1 MRPISEGPEIPERVP
16 PALLRAWATKL
27 RQLQAAHDRAVARA
41 QAAQRRAALL
51 IRQRALYHAELSRV
65 NAQIT
70 ATQETVTRKKTEVA
84 TLSAQVDEHRTARDA
99 ATARLLGTDRLSG
112 TVATTHPLLLF
123 PVRVET
129 RFAARR
135 TGPGTDL
142 LLRVYPDDIH
152 LDSHEPALTEEE
164 ERGGKEFWTHVA
176 AAPAGTD
183 RQEHIRQ
190 GWQRLT
196 EQFGTTRAAWIAHV
210 LDPAESRAGTR
221 RNDSWTRAPHTQVL
235 PDRWVAVG
243 YRNDAARVT
252 AWGKAI
258 PETVAVGPDPRGIGP
273 VGSNSL
279 PPVDEGMKW
288 ITDFDTAESIGMGLR
303 IPVTEGDARAGFD
316 RIVVLGLKA
325 SWDASTTADR
335 LVRLFDAHHYTG
347 SLALVDQQMPTNN
360 TAEASAGYRSTGRD
374 VADSMGVELGSLL
387 LHPGS
392 DGELLAQALGLPTSV
407 FAHIRGADGSEQR
420 WSSLM
425 QAALLALCDSPL
437 LRQLFG
443 AAGADVLRDHFTK
456 YVRARG
462 PLPVLR
468 VDSQPYGLLPVA
480 ALDRWISTTD
490 QDQDKAF
497 ATWWR
502 TQRLTRRRQLS
513 QALQTTVES
522 NSVVLLAQEANAF
535 RYTLREFPEAS
546 MQQPPV
552 PQRLLT
558 EALRTLLLT
567 SALSTPHEPAWDEV
581 TALPEPVRQQLLAEV
596 MDLLTYR
603 LDAWGTSLAT
613 RRLAVM
619 RQAAPSGIRLGA
631 YGWVEQ
637 VRRAASLQPV
647 PALPAGVSAPLSRSE
662 QNKGFVHAPSL
673 GHAAAAAVLR
683 SGYLSQESNRA
694 PGASPF
700 AVDLSSERVHRAK
713 WLLDGVRQGQ
723 SLTVLL
729 GYRFERHLHERGL
742 DRYIQRFRALTSF
755 TGTDRFA
762 DIRDTLTRAEWLAHE
777 VTLLTAQRDQALR
790 RAEDARGLKAE
801 RERRADTYRAELG
814 TIATL
819 AQQAQAAQAQ
829 VAQAAQVLAQQQAA
843 KPQGKVI
850 QPTVRRYAVQL
861 LEARD
866 LDEWDNRVEQLTQA
880 HTTAQAQAAAAQ
892 QAASARDGS
901 RLLAER
907 AQAKLLNAADPDS
920 IPAAQQMAVGQETLA
935 AELDRQV
942 LAKEGGQRGKAMSD
956 LLAARA
962 ALTTRLA
969 AQWNEVLK
977 SLPAAAVVDGL
988 ALHRRWTAS
997 QQRQAPQSPWDVT
1010 TIPFGNATLG
1020 FPPPGSP
1027 DFTALVE
1034 ALKAL
1039 DDLVDS
1045 VGDSVVA
1052 ESVYQLVQGN
1062 PLRSGATLD
1071 AIAAG
1076 EVPPPELDVI
1086 RTPRSGIGLTHRL
1099 CTLFSATDGTAPA
1112 GWPTPTLSARAQA
1125 EPILNAW
1132 TATLLPNPA
1141 QVRCKADYVNQQDGQ
1156 VYQTVESSFTSLGLA
1171 PLDAVYLTENNTRA
1185 QQAEL
1190 EQRWRF
1196 VLQQARP
1203 ATVPPDALIQLQFGR
1218 DNGWGAEIVSVSE
1231 WCEVA
1236 TTVRRLLSNARSL
1249 DGRDLSLPESP
1260 ADSGLNHE
1268 EFAGRTIRALQALAD
1283 ARARLN
1289 GLLPPPSSD
1298 DLTANL
1304 DEVRRA
1310 LFGLANYGIPSAVPM
1325 DIGGTGPEARSLLLT
1340 QARSVVLE
1348 AQRRLDRIAE
1358 SDQGFVRASAT
1369 PEEGRDHDMARL
1381 RIIFGQDFLALPRV
1395 TAANAAQL
1403 NETFAAGLSLQGQDP
1418 MAAVTWFQRA
1428 AYVRPGATRLNEAML
1443 YAETV
1448 GSAALRLHVG
1458 QLPFQAQDRWVALPQ
1473 APDKPFARGRLS
1485 LVAQMASAQPL
1496 RFDQAF
1502 CGLLIDEWVETVPSH
1517 IETTGLAFHYDQ
1529 PNNAP
1534 PQALLLAVPAD
1545 RRTTWDLNS
1554 LEAVLHETMDLARLR
1569 AVAPDSG
1576 EELIWVEDQLP
1587 EGATPLGDG
1596 EGWTWVRAKPEPLS
1610 GTRAHQ
1616 SVFAAGIHQHF
1627 FQGAKAAMFVSAG
1640 DRLFAHVYLDPAR
1653 MPKQVMLQWHA
1664 GNWDHRVYWGENL
1677 IPWGTD
1683 NTVSRQYMG
1692 PLPPPGRWV
1701 RLEVPAETVG
1711 LEGRIVE
1718 GMAFTLFDGMA
1729 TWDRSGKRAL
1739 QPVGSGEQDPSA
1751 PALFFT
1757 GGTLDFT
1764 SVIDPAIG
1772 A

>member
-1 MRPISEGPEIPERVP
+1 MRPITEGSDIPERVP
-16 PALLRAWATKL
+16 PAVLRAWAAKL

-41 QAAQRRAALL
+41 QAAQRRAAML
-51 IRQRALYHAELSRV
+51 IRQRALFQAELARV

-70 ATQETVTRKKTEVA
+70 ATQEVVTRKRAEVA
-84 TLSAQVDEHRTARDA
+84 ALSAQVDEHRTARDA

-135 TGPGTDL
+135 AGPGTDL

-152 LDSHEPALTEEE
+152 LDSHEPALTEDE
-164 ERGGKEFWTHVA
+164 ERRGKEFWAHVA
-176 AAPAGTD
+176 AAPAGTG
-183 RQEHIRQ
+183 RQEQIRQ

-196 EQFGTTRAAWIAHV
+196 ELFGTTRAAWIAHA
-210 LDPAESRAGTR
+210 LDPAQAGTVAR
-221 RNDSWTRAPHTQVL
+221 RNDSWTRAPRTQVL
-235 PDRWVAVG
+235 PDRWVAIG
-243 YRNDAARVT
+243 YRSDTARVT
-252 AWGKAI
+252 AWGNPI
-258 PETVAVGPDPRGIGP
+258 PETVAVGPDP
-273 VGSNSL
+273 GSTAPLGNNGL

-288 ITDFDTAESIGMGLR
+288 ITDFETAESRGMGLR
-303 IPVTEGDARAGFD
+303 IPITEEDAKAGFD

-325 SWDASTTADR
+325 SWDAPTTAGR
-335 LVRLFDAHHYTG
+335 LVELFNAHHYTG
-347 SLALVDQQMPTNN
+347 SLALVEQQAPTNN
-360 TAEASAGYRSTGRD
+360 TADTSAGYRSTTRD
-374 VADSMGVELGSLL
+374 AADSMGVELGAPLIR
-387 LHPGS
+387 PES
-392 DGELLAQALGLPTSV
+392 DGDLLAQALGLPASV
-407 FAHIRGADGSEQR
+407 FAHIRGADGAEQR
-420 WSSLM
+420 RAALM
-425 QAALLALCDSPL
+425 QSALLAICDSPL
-437 LRQLFG
+437 LRQLLG
-443 AAGADVLRDHFTK
+443 ADGADVLRDHFTK

-468 VDSQPYGLLPVA
+468 VDNQPYGLLPVA

-490 QDQDKAF
+490 QDPDNAL
-497 ATWWR
+497 ATWWHG
-502 TQRLTRRRQLS
+502 QRLTRRRLVP

-522 NSVVLLAQEANAF
+522 NPVVLLAQEGNAC
-535 RYTLREFPEAS
+535 RYTLREFPEVS
-546 MQQPPV
+546 TGQPPV

-558 EALRTLLLT
+558 EAFRTLLLT
-567 SALSTPHEPAWDEV
+567 RALSTPHEPAWDEL
-581 TALPEPVRQQLLAEV
+581 TTLPEPVRQQLLAEV
-596 MDLLTYR
+596 MDLVTYR
-603 LDAWGTSLAT
+603 IDAWGTSLAT

-619 RQAAPSGIRLGA
+619 RQAASTGIRLGA

-637 VRRAASLQPV
+637 VRRAAPLQPI
-647 PALPAGVSAPLSRSE
+647 PALPAGVTAPVSRSA

-683 SGYLSQESNRA
+683 SGYLSQEPNRA
-694 PGASPF
+694 SGTSPF

-723 SLTVLL
+723 SLSALL
-729 GYRFERHLHERGL
+729 GYRFERLLHDRGL

-762 DIRDTLTRAEWLAHE
+762 DIRDTLTRAERLAKE

-801 RERRADTYRAELG
+801 RERREQTYRAALG

-819 AQQAQAAQAQ
+819 AQQAQTAQTQ
-829 VAQAAQVLAQQQAA
+829 VTQAAQVLSQQQAA

-850 QPTVRRYAVQL
+850 QPSARRYAVQL

-866 LDEWDNRVEQLTQA
+866 LDDWDNRVDQLTQA
-880 HTTAQAQAAAAQ
+880 HATALVQAAAAQ
-892 QAASARDGS
+892 QIVNAQEGS
-901 RLLAER
+901 RLLAEQG
-907 AQAKLLNAADPDS
+907 QAKLLNAADPDS
-920 IPAAQQMAVGQETLA
+920 IPAAQQMAARQETFA

-942 LAKEGGQRGKAMSD
+942 LAKEGGQRGKAMAD
-956 LLAARA
+956 LIAARA

-969 AQWNEVLK
+969 AQWNEALK

-988 ALHRRWTAS
+988 ALHRRWAAS
-997 QQRQAPQSPWDVT
+997 QQRQAPQTPWDVT

-1020 FPPPGSP
+1020 FPPPGSA
-1027 DFTALVE
+1027 DFMALVE
-1034 ALKAL
+1034 VLKAL
-1039 DDLVDS
+1039 EDLVDS

-1052 ESVYQLVQGN
+1052 ESLYQLVQGN

-1076 EVPPPELDVI
+1076 EVPPPDLDVI

-1099 CTLFSATDGTAPA
+1099 CTLFPATDSSAPA
-1112 GWPTPTLSARAQA
+1112 SWPTTTPSARAQA

-1132 TATLLPNPA
+1132 VATLLPNPA
-1141 QVRCKADYVNQQDGQ
+1141 QVRCKAEYVNQQDGQ
-1156 VYQTVESSFTSLGLA
+1156 VYQTVESTLTSLGLA
-1171 PLDAVYLTENNTRA
+1171 PLDAVYLAEGSTRA

-1196 VLQQARP
+1196 VLQQTRP
-1203 ATVPPDALIQLQFGR
+1203 AMVPAEAIIRLAFSR
-1218 DNGWGAEIVSVSE
+1218 DNSWAAEIVSVIE

-1268 EFAGRTIRALQALAD
+1268 EFAGRATRALQALTD
-1283 ARARLN
+1283 ARSRLN
-1289 GLLPPPSSD
+1289 GLLPAPSSD

-1310 LFGLANYGIPSAVPM
+1310 LFTLASFGIPSAVPM
-1325 DIGGTGPEARSLLLT
+1325 DIGGTGTEARSILLT

-1348 AQRRLDRIAE
+1348 AQRRLDRVTE
-1358 SDQGFVRASAT
+1358 SEQHFVRANAT
-1369 PEEGRDHDMARL
+1369 PEERRDHDLARF
-1381 RIIFGQDFLALPRV
+1381 RIIFGQDFLALPRM
-1395 TAANAAQL
+1395 TAVNAAQL
-1403 NETFAAGLSLQGQDP
+1403 NETFATSLSLQGQDP

-1428 AYVRPGATRLNEAML
+1428 AYVRPGATRLNEALL

-1448 GSAALRLHVG
+1448 GSAALRFHVG

-1473 APDKPFARGRLS
+1473 APDQPTPRGRLS
-1485 LVAQMASAQPL
+1485 LVAQMPSSQPL
-1496 RFDQAF
+1496 RFDQPFA
-1502 CGLLIDEWVETVPSH
+1502 GLLIDEWVETVPSPS
-1517 IETTGLAFHYDQ
+1517 ETTGLTFHYDQ
-1529 PNNAP
+1529 PNSAP
-1534 PQALLLAVPAD
+1534 PQALLLAVPSD
-1545 RRTTWDLNS
+1545 RRATWDLNS
-1554 LEAVLHETMDLARLR
+1554 LEAVLQETMDLARLR

-1576 EELIWVEDQLP
+1576 DEVIWVEDQLP
-1587 EGATPLGDG
+1587 EGAAPLGDG
-1596 EGWTWVRAKPEPLS
+1596 ETWTWIRMKPEPLS
-1610 GTRAHQ
+1610 GRRAHQ
-1616 SVFAAGIHQHF
+1616 SVIAAGMHQHF
-1627 FQGAKAAMFVSAG
+1627 FQGAKAPLFVNVG
-1640 DRLFAHVYLDPAR
+1640 DRLFAHIYLDPAR
-1653 MPKQVMLQWHA
+1653 MPRQVMLQWHD
-1664 GNWDHRVYWGENL
+1664 GSWEHRAYWGENL

-1701 RLEVPAETVG
+1701 RLEVPAATVG
-1711 LEGRIVE
+1711 LEGRIVG
-1718 GMAFTLFDGMA
+1718 GMAFTLFDGTA
-1729 TWDRSGKRAL
+1729 TWDRAGKRAL

-1751 PALFFT
+1751 PALAFT

>member
-1 MRPISEGPEIPERVP
+1 
-16 PALLRAWATKL
+16 
-27 RQLQAAHDRAVARA
+27 LQAAHDRAVARA

-51 IRQRALYHAELSRV
+51 IRQRALHQAELARV
-65 NAQIT
+65 NAQVT
-70 ATQETVTRKKTEVA
+70 ATEEAVARKKADVA
-84 TLSAQVDEHRTARDA
+84 ALSTQVDEHRSARDA

-112 TVATTHPLLLF
+112 TVVTTHPLLLF

-164 ERGGKEFWTHVA
+164 ERRGKEFWAHVA

-190 GWQRLT
+190 GWQGLT
-196 EQFGTTRAAWIAHV
+196 EHVGTTRAAWIVHM
-210 LDPAESRAGTR
+210 LDPVQPGTVSRR
-221 RNDSWTRAPHTQVL
+221 DDSWTRAPYTQVL
-235 PDRWVAVG
+235 PNRWVAIG
-243 YRNDAARVT
+243 YRSDAARIT

-258 PETVAVGPDPRGIGP
+258 PETVAVGPDPRGTGP
-273 VGSNSL
+273 VGSNGL

-303 IPVTEGDARAGFD
+303 IPVTEEDAQAGFD

-325 SWDASTTADR
+325 SWDAPTTTDQ
-335 LVRLFDAHHYTG
+335 LVRLLDAHHYTS
-347 SLALVDQQMPTNN
+347 SLALVEQQVPTNN

-374 VADSMGVELGSLL
+374 AAESMGVELGASLL
-387 LHPGS
+387 RPGS
-392 DGELLAQALGLPTSV
+392 DGELLVKALGLPTSV
-407 FAHIRGADGSEQR
+407 FAHVRGADGSEQR
-420 WSSLM
+420 RSSLM
-425 QAALLALCDSPL
+425 QSALLALCDSPL
-437 LRQLFG
+437 LRQLLG
-443 AAGADVLRDHFTK
+443 AAGADVVRDHFTK

-480 ALDRWISTTD
+480 ALDRWISATGED
-490 QDQDKAF
+490 QDRAL
-497 ATWWR
+497 AIWWR
-502 TQRLTRRRQLS
+502 GQRLTRRRQAS
-513 QALQTTVES
+513 QALQTTIES
-522 NSVVLLAQEANAF
+522 NPVVLLALEANAS
-535 RYTLREFPEAS
+535 RYTLREFPEVS
-546 MQQPPV
+546 TQQPPL
-552 PQRLLT
+552 PKRLLT
-558 EALRTLLLT
+558 EAFRSLLLT
-567 SALSTPHEPAWDEV
+567 RALSTPHEPAWDDL

-647 PALPAGVSAPLSRSE
+647 PALPAGVPAPLSRSE
-662 QNKGFVHAPSL
+662 RNKGFVHAPSL

-723 SLTVLL
+723 SLTALL

-755 TGTDRFA
+755 TSTDRFA
-762 DIRDTLTRAEWLAHE
+762 DIRDTLTRAERLAHE
-777 VTLLTAQRDQALR
+777 VTVLTAQRDQALR

-801 RERRADTYRAELG
+801 RERHVDTYRAELG

-819 AQQAQAAQAQ
+819 VQQAQAAQAQ
-829 VAQAAQVLAQQQAA
+829 VAQAVQVLAQQQAA

-866 LDEWDNRVEQLTQA
+866 LDEWDNRVEQMTQA
-880 HTTAQAQAAAAQ
+880 HTTALAHAAAAQ
-892 QAASARDGS
+892 QAVSARDGS

-942 LAKEGGQRGKAMSD
+942 LAKEGGQRGKATSD

-962 ALTTRLA
+962 SLTTRLA
-969 AQWNEVLK
+969 AQWNEALK
-977 SLPAAAVVDGL
+977 SLSAAAVVDGL
-988 ALHRRWTAS
+988 ALHRRWTSS
-997 QQRQAPQSPWDVT
+997 QQRQAPHSPWDVT

-1020 FPPPGSP
+1020 FPPLGSP
-1027 DFTALVE
+1027 DFTALLE

-1099 CTLFSATDGTAPA
+1099 CTLFPATDGTVPA
-1112 GWPTPTLSARAQA
+1112 GWPTTAPSARAQA

-1132 TATLLPNPA
+1132 VATLLPNPA

-1156 VYQTVESSFTSLGLA
+1156 VYHTVENALTSLGLA
-1171 PLDAVYLTENNTRA
+1171 PLDAVYLAEGSTRA

-1196 VLQQARP
+1196 VLQQTRP
-1203 ATVPPDALIQLQFGR
+1203 ATVPPDAIIRLQFGR
-1218 DNGWGAEIVSVSE
+1218 GNDWSAELISVSE

-1260 ADSGLNHE
+1260 ADSGLNHD
-1268 EFAGRTIRALQALAD
+1268 EFAGRTTRALQSLAD

-1348 AQRRLDRIAE
+1348 AQRRMNRVAE
-1358 SDQGFVRASAT
+1358 SEQNFVRANAT
-1369 PEEGRDHDMARL
+1369 PEERRDHDLARL

-1448 GSAALRLHVG
+1448 GSAALRFHVG

-1473 APDKPFARGRLS
+1473 APDKPFPRGRLS

-1496 RFDQAF
+1496 RFDQVF
-1502 CGLLIDEWVETVPSH
+1502 CGLLIDEWVETVPSPK
-1517 IETTGLAFHYDQ
+1517 ETTGLAFHYDQ

-1534 PQALLLAVPAD
+1534 PQALLLAVSAD
-1545 RRTTWDLNS
+1545 QRTTWDLNS
-1554 LEAVLHETMDLARLR
+1554 LEALMHETMDLARLR
-1569 AVAPDSG
+1569 AVPPDSG

-1596 EGWTWVRAKPEPLS
+1596 EGWTWVRTKPEPLS

-1627 FQGAKAAMFVSAG
+1627 FQGAKLAMFVSVG

-1653 MPKQVMLQWHA
+1653 MPRQVMLQWHA

-1757 GGTLDFT
+1757 GSTLDFT

>member
-1 MRPISEGPEIPERVP
+1 MRPIAEGPDIPERVP

-27 RQLQAAHDRAVARA
+27 RQLQSAHDRAVARA

-51 IRQRALYHAELSRV
+51 IRQRALHQAELARV

-70 ATQETVTRKKTEVA
+70 ATEETVARKKADVA
-84 TLSAQVDEHRTARDA
+84 VLSAQVDEHRSARDA

-112 TVATTHPLLLF
+112 TVAVTHPLLLF

-164 ERGGKEFWTHVA
+164 ERRGKEFWAHVTA
-176 AAPAGTD
+176 ASVGTD
-183 RQEHIRQ
+183 RQEHLRQ

-210 LDPAESRAGTR
+210 LDLAQAGTIAR
-221 RNDSWTRAPHTQVL
+221 RDDSWTRAPHTQVL
-235 PDRWVAVG
+235 PDRWVAIG
-243 YRNDAARVT
+243 YRSDAARVT

-258 PETVAVGPDPRGIGP
+258 PETVAVGPDPRGTGP
-273 VGSNSL
+273 VGSNGL

-303 IPVTEGDARAGFD
+303 IPVTEEDARAGFD

-325 SWDASTTADR
+325 SWDAPTTADR
-335 LVRLFDAHHYTG
+335 LVRLLDAHHYTG
-347 SLALVDQQMPTNN
+347 SLALVEQQVPTNN

-374 VADSMGVELGSLL
+374 VADSMGVELGASLL
-387 LHPGS
+387 RPGS

-407 FAHIRGADGSEQR
+407 FAHVRGADGSEQR
-420 WSSLM
+420 RSSLM
-425 QAALLALCDSPL
+425 QSALLALCDSPL
-437 LRQLFG
+437 LRQLLG

-480 ALDRWISTTD
+480 ALDRWISATG
-490 QDQDKAF
+490 QDQDRAL

-502 TQRLTRRRQLS
+502 AQRLIRRRQAS

-522 NSVVLLAQEANAF
+522 NPVVLLAQEANAS
-535 RYTLREFPEAS
+535 RYTLREFPEVS
-546 MQQPPV
+546 TQQPPL
-552 PQRLLT
+552 PKRLLT
-558 EALRTLLLT
+558 EAFRTLLLT
-567 SALSTPHEPAWDEV
+567 RALSTPHEPAWDEV

-637 VRRAASLQPV
+637 VRRVASLQPV
-647 PALPAGVSAPLSRSE
+647 PALPAGVPAPLSRSE

-723 SLTVLL
+723 SLTALL

-762 DIRDTLTRAEWLAHE
+762 GIRDTLTRAERLAHE

-814 TIATL
+814 TVATL
-819 AQQAQAAQAQ
+819 AQQAQAAQTQ

-880 HTTAQAQAAAAQ
+880 HTTALAQAAAAQ
-892 QAASARDGS
+892 QAVSARDGS

-907 AQAKLLNAADPDS
+907 AQAKMLNAADPDS

-956 LLAARA
+956 LLAART

-969 AQWNEVLK
+969 AQWNEALK
-977 SLPAAAVVDGL
+977 SLSAAAVVDGL

-1099 CTLFSATDGTAPA
+1099 CTLFPATDGTAPA
-1112 GWPTPTLSARAQA
+1112 GWPTTAPSARAQA

-1132 TATLLPNPA
+1132 VATLLPNPA

-1156 VYQTVESSFTSLGLA
+1156 VYQTVENALTSLGLA
-1171 PLDAVYLTENNTRA
+1171 PLDAVYLAEGSTRA

-1196 VLQQARP
+1196 VLQQTRP
-1203 ATVPPDALIQLQFGR
+1203 TTVPPDAIIRLQFGR
-1218 DNGWGAEIVSVSE
+1218 GNGWSAEIVSVSE

-1236 TTVRRLLSNARSL
+1236 TTVRRLLSSARSL

-1260 ADSGLNHE
+1260 ADSGLNHD
-1268 EFAGRTIRALQALAD
+1268 EFAGRATRALQALAD

-1289 GLLPPPSSD
+1289 DLLPPPSSD

-1348 AQRRLDRIAE
+1348 AQRRLNRVAE
-1358 SDQGFVRASAT
+1358 SEQDFVRANAT
-1369 PEEGRDHDMARL
+1369 PEERRDHDLARF

-1448 GSAALRLHVG
+1448 GSAALRFHIG

-1473 APDKPFARGRLS
+1473 APDKPFPRGRLS
-1485 LVAQMASAQPL
+1485 LVAQMASAQPF

-1502 CGLLIDEWVETVPSH
+1502 CGLLIDEWVETVPSPK
-1517 IETTGLAFHYDQ
+1517 ETTGLAFHYDQ

-1545 RRTTWDLNS
+1545 QRTTWDLNS

-1587 EGATPLGDG
+1587 QGATPLGDG
-1596 EGWTWVRAKPEPLS
+1596 EGWTWVRTKPEPLS

-1627 FQGAKAAMFVSAG
+1627 FQGAKLAMFVSVG

-1653 MPKQVMLQWHA
+1653 MPRQVMLQWHA

>member
-1 MRPISEGPEIPERVP
+1 MRPIAEGPEIPERLP
-16 PALLRAWATKL
+16 PALLRAWTTKL

-41 QAAQRRAALL
+41 QAAQRRVALL
-51 IRQRALYHAELSRV
+51 IRQRALHQAELARV

-70 ATQETVTRKKTEVA
+70 ATQETVARKKADVA
-84 TLSAQVDEHRTARDA
+84 ALSAQVAEHRTARDA

-129 RFAARR
+129 RFASRR
-135 TGPGTDL
+135 PGPGTDL

-164 ERGGKEFWTHVA
+164 ERRGKEFWTHA
-176 AAPAGTD
+176 ATAPAGAN

-210 LDPAESRAGTR
+210 LDPAQAGTVTR
-221 RNDSWTRAPHTQVL
+221 RDDSWTRAPRTQVL
-235 PDRWVAVG
+235 PDRWVAIG
-243 YRNDAARVT
+243 YRGDAARVT
-252 AWGKAI
+252 AWGKSI
-258 PETVAVGPDPRGIGP
+258 PETVAVGPNPGSTGP
-273 VGSNSL
+273 FGNNGL

-303 IPVTEGDARAGFD
+303 IPITAEDAQAGFD

-325 SWDASTTADR
+325 SWDAPTTAGR
-335 LVRLFDAHHYTG
+335 LGELFDAHHYTG
-347 SLALVDQQMPTNN
+347 GLALIEQHVPTNN
-360 TAEASAGYRSTGRD
+360 TADTSAGYRSTMGD
-374 VADSMGVELGSLL
+374 AADSMGVELDASLIR
-387 LHPGS
+387 PGS
-392 DGELLAQALGLPTSV
+392 DGDLLAQALGLPATV
-407 FAHIRGADGSEQR
+407 FAHVRGAGGTEQHR
-420 WSSLM
+420 TSLM
-425 QAALLALCDSPL
+425 QAALLTLCDSPL
-437 LRQLFG
+437 LRQLLG
-443 AAGADVLRDHFTK
+443 AAGAEVLRDHFTK

-480 ALDRWISTTD
+480 ALDRWTSTTD
-490 QDQDKAF
+490 QDQDRAL
-497 ATWWR
+497 AAWWHA
-502 TQRLTRRRQLS
+502 QRLTRRRQVP

-522 NSVVLLAQEANAF
+522 NPVVLLAQEANAC
-535 RYTLREFPEAS
+535 RYTSREFPEVS
-546 MQQPPV
+546 TQQPPV
-552 PQRLLT
+552 PNRLLT
-558 EALRTLLLT
+558 SKFRTLLLT
-567 SALSTPHEPAWDEV
+567 RALSTAHDPAWEEL
-581 TALPEPVRQQLLAEV
+581 TTLPEPVRQQLLAEA

-613 RRLAVM
+613 RRLIMM
-619 RQAAPSGIRLGA
+619 RQAAPTGLRLGA

-637 VRRAASLQPV
+637 VRRAAPLQPV
-647 PALPAGVSAPLSRSE
+647 PTPAVDVAAPVSRQAH
-662 QNKGFVHAPSL
+662 NKGFVHAPSL

-694 PGASPF
+694 SGASPF

-713 WLLDGVRQGQ
+713 WLLDGVRRGQ
-723 SLTVLL
+723 SLSALL
-729 GYRFERHLHERGL
+729 GYRFERSLHERGL

-762 DIRDTLTRAEWLAHE
+762 DIRETLTRTERLAQE
-777 VTLLTAQRDQALR
+777 VTLLTAQRDQASR
-790 RAEDARGLKAE
+790 RAEDARGLQAE
-801 RERRADTYRAELG
+801 RQRREQTYRLALG
-814 TIATL
+814 TIGTL
-819 AQQAQAAQAQ
+819 AQRALAAQAQ
-829 VAQAAQVLAQQQAA
+829 VTQTAQVLAQQQAA
-843 KPQGKVI
+843 KPQGKVS

-866 LDEWDNRVEQLTQA
+866 LDEWDTRVEQLTQA
-880 HTTAQAQAAAAQ
+880 HTTAMAQAAAAQ
-892 QAASARDGS
+892 QTVSALDGS

-907 AQAKLLNAADPDS
+907 AQATLLNAADPDS
-920 IPAAQQMAVGQETLA
+920 IPAAQQMAGRQETLA
-935 AELDRQV
+935 AELDRQA
-942 LAKEGGQRGKAMSD
+942 LAKEGGQRGKAMAD
-956 LLAARA
+956 LVAARA
-962 ALTTRLA
+962 TLTTRLA
-969 AQWNEVLK
+969 AHWNEALK

-997 QQRQAPQSPWDVT
+997 QQRQAPQTPWDVT
-1010 TIPFGNATLG
+1010 TVPFGNATLG

-1034 ALKAL
+1034 TLKAL

-1076 EVPPPELDVI
+1076 ETPPPDLDVI

-1099 CTLFSATDGTAPA
+1099 CTLFPATDGTAPGA
-1112 GWPTPTLSARAQA
+1112 WPMTTSSARAQA
-1125 EPILNAW
+1125 EPVLNAW
-1132 TATLLPNPA
+1132 VATLLPTPA

-1156 VYQTVESSFTSLGLA
+1156 IYQTVQSALTSLGLA
-1171 PLDAVYLTENNTRA
+1171 PLDAIYLAEGNTRA

-1196 VLQQARP
+1196 VLQQTRP
-1203 ATVPPDALIQLQFGR
+1203 ATVPPDAIIRLEFGR
-1218 DNGWGAEIVSVSE
+1218 DSSWGADIVSVTE

-1260 ADSGLNHE
+1260 VDSGLDHE
-1268 EFAGRTIRALQALAD
+1268 EFAGRATRSVQALTD
-1283 ARARLN
+1283 AHRILN
-1289 GLLPPPSSD
+1289 GLLPPPSSQ
-1298 DLTANL
+1298 DLTSNL

-1310 LFGLANYGIPSAVPM
+1310 LFGLANFGIPSAVPM
-1325 DIGGTGPEARSLLLT
+1325 DLGGTGPEAQSVLLT
-1340 QARSVVLE
+1340 QAQSVRLE
-1348 AQRRLDRIAE
+1348 AQRRLNRAAE
-1358 SDQGFVRASAT
+1358 SEQSFVRANAT
-1369 PEEGRDHDMARL
+1369 PEERRDHDLARF
-1381 RIIFGQDFLALPRV
+1381 RIIFGQDFLVLPRV

-1403 NETFAAGLSLQGQDP
+1403 NETFAAGLALQGQDP
-1418 MAAVTWFQRA
+1418 LAAVTWFQRA
-1428 AYVRPGATRLNEAML
+1428 AYVRPGATRLNEVLL

-1448 GSAALRLHVG
+1448 GSAALRFHVG
-1458 QLPFQAQDRWVALPQ
+1458 QLPYQSQDRWVALPP
-1473 APDKPFARGRLS
+1473 APDKPFPRGRVS
-1485 LVAQMASAQPL
+1485 LVAQLSSAQPL
-1496 RFDQAF
+1496 RFDQPFA
-1502 CGLLIDEWVETVPSH
+1502 GLLLDEWVETVPSPS
-1517 IETTGLAFHYDQ
+1517 ETTGVAFHYDQ
-1529 PNNAP
+1529 PNSAP
-1534 PQALLLAVPAD
+1534 PQALLLAVPSD

-1554 LEAVLHETMDLARLR
+1554 LEAVLQETMDLARLR
-1569 AVAPDSG
+1569 AVVPDSG
-1576 EELIWVEDQLP
+1576 DEVIWVEDQLP
-1587 EGATPLGDG
+1587 EGAIPFDDG
-1596 EGWTWVRAKPEPLS
+1596 ETWTWIRMKPEPLS

-1616 SVFAAGIHQHF
+1616 SAAAAGMHQHF
-1627 FQGAKAAMFVSAG
+1627 FRGVKAPLFVSVG
-1640 DRLFAHVYLDPAR
+1640 DRLFAHIYLDPAR
-1653 MPKQVMLQWHA
+1653 MPRQVMLQWHDDS
-1664 GNWDHRVYWGENL
+1664 WEHRAYWGENL
-1677 IPWGTD
+1677 IPWGLD

-1692 PLPPPGRWV
+1692 PLPPSGRWV
-1701 RLEVPAETVG
+1701 RLEVPAAAVG
-1711 LEGRIVE
+1711 VEGRIVD
-1718 GMAFTLFDGMA
+1718 GMAFTLFDGTA
-1729 TWDRSGKRAL
+1729 TWDCAGKRAL
-1739 QPVGSGEQDPSA
+1739 QPVGTGEQDPSA

-1757 GGTLDFT
+1757 GGTIDFN

>member
-1 MRPISEGPEIPERVP
+1 MRPIDEGPDIPERVP

-51 IRQRALYHAELSRV
+51 IRQRALYQAELGQV

-70 ATQETVTRKKTEVA
+70 ATQEAVTRKRAEVA
-84 TLSAQVDEHRTARDA
+84 ALSAQVDEHRTTRDA

-123 PVRVET
+123 PVRVEI

-164 ERGGKEFWTHVA
+164 ERRSKEFWAHVA

-210 LDPAESRAGTR
+210 LDPAQAGTVSR

-243 YRNDAARVT
+243 YRSDAARVT
-252 AWGKAI
+252 AWGKPI
-258 PETVAVGPDPRGIGP
+258 PETVAVGPDPGSTGP
-273 VGSNSL
+273 LNSNGL
-279 PPVDEGMKW
+279 PPLDEGMKW
-288 ITDFDTAESIGMGLR
+288 ITDFDAAESIGMGLR
-303 IPVTEGDARAGFD
+303 IPITEEDAQAGFD

-325 SWDASTTADR
+325 SWDAQTTADR

-347 SLALVDQQMPTNN
+347 SLALVEQQVPTNN
-360 TAEASAGYRSTGRD
+360 TAGASAGYRSTGRD
-374 VADSMGVELGSLL
+374 AADSMGVELGSSLI
-387 LHPGS
+387 HPGS
-392 DGELLAQALGLPTSV
+392 DGDLLAQALGLPASV
-407 FAHIRGADGSEQR
+407 FAHVRGADGAEQR
-420 WSSLM
+420 RASLM

-437 LRQLFG
+437 LRQLLG

-456 YVRARG
+456 HVRARG

-490 QDQDKAF
+490 QDQDKAL
-497 ATWWR
+497 AAWWR
-502 TQRLTRRRQLS
+502 AQQLTRRRQVP

-522 NSVVLLAQEANAF
+522 NPVVLLAQEANAF
-535 RYTLREFPEAS
+535 RYTLREFPEIS
-546 MQQPPV
+546 TQQPPV

-558 EALRTLLLT
+558 DAFRTLLLT
-567 SALSTPHEPAWDEV
+567 RALSTPHEPAWDEV
-581 TALPEPVRQQLLAEV
+581 TTLPEPVRQQLLAEV

-619 RQAAPSGIRLGA
+619 RQATPAGIRLGA

-637 VRRAASLQPV
+637 VRRAAPLQPI
-647 PALPAGVSAPLSRSE
+647 PSPPLGVTTPISRSE
-662 QNKGFVHAPSL
+662 QNKGFVQAPSL
-673 GHAAAAAVLR
+673 AHAATAAVLR

-694 PGASPF
+694 SGAAPF

-723 SLTVLL
+723 SLSALL

-742 DRYIQRFRALTSF
+742 DRYIQRFRALISF
-755 TGTDRFA
+755 TYHDRFA
-762 DIRDTLTRAEWLAHE
+762 DIRGTVTRAERLAQE

-801 RERRADTYRAELG
+801 RERREQTYRAEIG
-814 TIATL
+814 TIAAL
-819 AQQAQAAQAQ
+819 AQQAQAAETQAT
-829 VAQAAQVLAQQQAA
+829 QAAQVLAQQQAA
-843 KPQGKVI
+843 KPQGKVM
-850 QPTVRRYAVQL
+850 QPSARRFAVQL

-866 LDEWDNRVEQLTQA
+866 LDEWDNRVEQLTQT
-880 HTTAQAQAAAAQ
+880 HTTALAQAAAARQ
-892 QAASARDGS
+892 RVSAQEGT

-907 AQAKLLNAADPDS
+907 AQAKLLNVADPDS
-920 IPAAQQMAVGQETLA
+920 IPAAQQLVARQETLA

-942 LAKEGGQRGKAMSD
+942 LAKEGGQRGKAMAD
-956 LLAARA
+956 LIAARA

-969 AQWNEVLK
+969 TQWNEALK

-997 QQRQAPQSPWDVT
+997 QQRQAPQTPWDVT

-1020 FPPPGSP
+1020 FPPPGSL

-1076 EVPPPELDVI
+1076 EVPPPDLEVI
-1086 RTPRSGIGLTHRL
+1086 RTPRSGVGLTHRL
-1099 CTLFSATDGTAPA
+1099 CTLFPATDGTAPA
-1112 GWPTPTLSARAQA
+1112 GWPTTTPSARAQA

-1132 TATLLPNPA
+1132 VAMLLPNPA

-1156 VYQTVESSFTSLGLA
+1156 VYQAVESALTTLGLA
-1171 PLDAVYLTENNTRA
+1171 PLDAVYLAEGSDRA

-1196 VLQQARP
+1196 VLQQTRP
-1203 ATVPPDALIQLQFGR
+1203 ATVPPDALIRLQFGR
-1218 DNGWGAEIVSVSE
+1218 DNGWGVEIVSVSE
-1231 WCEVA
+1231 WCEV
-1236 TTVRRLLSNARSL
+1236 TVTVRRLLSNARPL

-1260 ADSGLNHE
+1260 ADSGLDHE
-1268 EFAGRTIRALQALAD
+1268 EFAGRATRALQALTSAH
-1283 ARARLN
+1283 RILN
-1289 GLLPPPSSD
+1289 DLLSPPSSD
-1298 DLTANL
+1298 DLTSDL
-1304 DEVRRA
+1304 DQVRRA
-1310 LFGLANYGIPSAVPM
+1310 LFGLASFGIPSAVPM

-1348 AQRRLDRIAE
+1348 AQRRLDRVAE
-1358 SDQGFVRASAT
+1358 SEQGFERASAT
-1369 PEEGRDHDMARL
+1369 PEERRDHDLARL
-1381 RIIFGQDFLALPRV
+1381 RIIFGQDFLALPRL

-1418 MAAVTWFQRA
+1418 LAAVTWFQRV
-1428 AYVRPGATRLNEAML
+1428 AYVRSGATRLNEAML

-1448 GSAALRLHVG
+1448 GSAALRFQVG

-1473 APDKPFARGRLS
+1473 APDQPFPRGRLS

-1496 RFDQAF
+1496 RFDQPF
-1502 CGLLIDEWVETVPSH
+1502 CGLLIDEWVETVPSPS
-1517 IETTGLAFHYDQ
+1517 ETTGVAFHYDQ

-1534 PQALLLAVPAD
+1534 PQALLLAVPSD
-1545 RRTTWDLNS
+1545 RRATWDLNS

-1576 EELIWVEDQLP
+1576 DEVIWVEDQLP
-1587 EGATPLGDG
+1587 EGAAPFGDG
-1596 EGWTWVRAKPEPLS
+1596 EGWIWVRMKPEPLS

-1616 SVFAAGIHQHF
+1616 SVVAAGMHQHF
-1627 FQGAKAAMFVSAG
+1627 FRGAKAPLFVSVG

-1653 MPKQVMLQWHA
+1653 MPRQLMLQWHD
-1664 GNWDHRVYWGENL
+1664 GSWEHRAYWGENL

-1701 RLEVPAETVG
+1701 RLEVPAATVG
-1711 LEGRIVE
+1711 VEGRIVD

-1729 TWDRSGKRAL
+1729 TWDRAGKRAL

-1751 PALFFT
+1751 PALLFT
-1757 GGTLDFT
+1757 GGTLDF
-1764 SVIDPAIG
+1764 SGVIDPTIG

>member
-1 MRPISEGPEIPERVP
+1 VRPISEGPDIPERVP
-16 PALLRAWATKL
+16 PAVLRAWATKL

-51 IRQRALYHAELSRV
+51 IRQRALNQAELARV

-70 ATQETVTRKKTEVA
+70 ATQDAVTRKKADVA
-84 TLSAQVDEHRTARDA
+84 ALSAQVDEHRTARDA

-112 TVATTHPLLLF
+112 TVATIHPLLLF

-129 RFAARR
+129 RFVARR
-135 TGPGTDL
+135 AGPGTDL

-164 ERGGKEFWTHVA
+164 ERRGKEFWAHVTA
-176 AAPAGTD
+176 ASGGPD

-210 LDPAESRAGTR
+210 LDPAQSATVTR

-243 YRNDAARVT
+243 YRADTARVT
-252 AWGKAI
+252 AWGKPI
-258 PETVAVGPDPRGIGP
+258 PETVAVGPDPRSTDQLD
-273 VGSNSL
+273 SNGM

-303 IPVTEGDARAGFD
+303 IPIMEEDAQAGFD
-316 RIVVLGLKA
+316 RIVLLGLKA
-325 SWDASTTADR
+325 SWDAPTTADR

-347 SLALVDQQMPTNN
+347 SLALVEQQVPTNN

-374 VADSMGVELGSLL
+374 AADSMGVELGSLL
-387 LHPGS
+387 VRPGS

-407 FAHIRGADGSEQR
+407 FAHVRGADGSEQR
-420 WSSLM
+420 RSSLM
-425 QAALLALCDSPL
+425 QSALLALCDSPL
-437 LRQLFG
+437 LRQLLG
-443 AAGADVLRDHFTK
+443 VAGADVLRDHFTK

-490 QDQDKAF
+490 QDQDLAL

-502 TQRLTRRRQLS
+502 AQRSTRRRQVP
-513 QALQTTVES
+513 QALQTTVEF
-522 NSVVLLAQEANAF
+522 NPVVLLAQEANAF
-535 RYTLREFPEAS
+535 RYILREFPEVS
-546 MQQPPV
+546 TQQPPL
-552 PQRLLT
+552 PRRLLT
-558 EALRTLLLT
+558 EAFRTLLLT
-567 SALSTPHEPAWDEV
+567 RAFSTPHEPAWDEV
-581 TALPEPVRQQLLAEV
+581 TTLPEPVRQQLLGEV

-619 RQAAPSGIRLGA
+619 RQAAPTGIRLGA

-637 VRRAASLQPV
+637 VRRAAPLQPV
-647 PALPAGVSAPLSRSE
+647 PALPAGVPAPLSRSE

-723 SLTVLL
+723 SLTALL
-729 GYRFERHLHERGL
+729 GYRFERRLHERGL

-755 TGTDRFA
+755 TGTDRFT
-762 DIRDTLTRAEWLAHE
+762 DIRETLTRAERLAHE

-790 RAEDARGLKAE
+790 RAEDARGMKAE

-819 AQQAQAAQAQ
+819 VQQAQAAQAQ
-829 VAQAAQVLAQQQAA
+829 VTQAAQVLAQQQAA

-866 LDEWDNRVEQLTQA
+866 LDEWDNRVEQLTQVHA
-880 HTTAQAQAAAAQ
+880 TALAQAAAAQ
-892 QAASARDGS
+892 QTVSARDGS

-920 IPAAQQMAVGQETLA
+920 IPAAQQMAIGQETLA

-942 LAKEGGQRGKAMSD
+942 LAKEGGQRGKAMAD
-956 LLAARA
+956 LIAARA
-962 ALTTRLA
+962 ALTTRIA
-969 AQWNEVLK
+969 AQWNEALK

-997 QQRQAPQSPWDVT
+997 QQSQAPQSPWDVT

-1027 DFTALVE
+1027 DFTALVD

-1099 CTLFSATDGTAPA
+1099 CTLFPATDGTAPA
-1112 GWPTPTLSARAQA
+1112 GWPTPIPSARAQA
-1125 EPILNAW
+1125 EPILNTW
-1132 TATLLPNPA
+1132 TATFLPNPA
-1141 QVRCKADYVNQQDGQ
+1141 QVRCKADYVNQQDGR
-1156 VYQTVESSFTSLGLA
+1156 VYQTVESALTSLGLA
-1171 PLDAVYLTENNTRA
+1171 PLDAVYLAEGNTRA

-1196 VLQQARP
+1196 VLQQTRP
-1203 ATVPPDALIQLQFGR
+1203 ATVPPDAIIRLRFGR
-1218 DNGWGAEIVSVSE
+1218 HSGWGAEAVSVSE

-1260 ADSGLNHE
+1260 ADSGLNHD
-1268 EFAGRTIRALQALAD
+1268 EFAGRATRALQALTD
-1283 ARARLN
+1283 AHGRLN

-1310 LFGLANYGIPSAVPM
+1310 LFALANFGMPSAVPM
-1325 DIGGTGPEARSLLLT
+1325 DIGGTGPEARSLLLM
-1340 QARSVVLE
+1340 QSRSVVLE

-1358 SDQGFVRASAT
+1358 SEQDFVRANAT
-1369 PEEGRDHDMARL
+1369 PEERRDHDLTRF

-1418 MAAVTWFQRA
+1418 LAAVTWFQRA

-1443 YAETV
+1443 FAESI
-1448 GSAALRLHVG
+1448 GSAALRFQVG

-1473 APDKPFARGRLS
+1473 ATDRPFPRGRLS
-1485 LVAQMASAQPL
+1485 LVAQMASVQPL
-1496 RFDQAF
+1496 RFDQPF
-1502 CGLLIDEWVETVPSH
+1502 CGLLIDEWVETVPSPN
-1517 IETTGLAFHYDQ
+1517 ETTGVAFHYDQ

-1534 PQALLLAVPAD
+1534 PQALLLAVPSD
-1545 RRTTWDLNS
+1545 RRATWDLNS

-1569 AVAPDSG
+1569 AMAPDSG

-1596 EGWTWVRAKPEPLS
+1596 EGWTWVRTKPEPLS

-1627 FQGAKAAMFVSAG
+1627 FQGAKLAMFVSVG

-1653 MPKQVMLQWHA
+1653 MPRQVMLQWHA
-1664 GNWDHRVYWGENL
+1664 GSWDHRAYWGENL

-1711 LEGRIVE
+1711 VEGRIVE

-1757 GGTLDFT
+1757 GDTLDFT

>member
-1 MRPISEGPEIPERVP
+1 MRPISEGPDIPERVP

-27 RQLQAAHDRAVARA
+27 RQLQVAHDRAVARA
-41 QAAQRRAALL
+41 QAAQRRVALL
-51 IRQRALYHAELSRV
+51 IRQRALYQAELSRV
-65 NAQIT
+65 NAQIA
-70 ATQETVTRKKTEVA
+70 ATQETVTRKKADVA
-84 TLSAQVDEHRTARDA
+84 ALSAQVDEHRTARDA

-112 TVATTHPLLLF
+112 TVTTTYPLLLF

-164 ERGGKEFWTHVA
+164 EHRGKDFWAHVA
-176 AAPAGTD
+176 AAPTGTD

-210 LDPAESRAGTR
+210 LDPAQPGTVAR
-221 RNDSWTRAPHTQVL
+221 RDDSWTRASHTQVL

-243 YRNDAARVT
+243 YRSDTVRVT

-258 PETVAVGPDPRGIGP
+258 PETVAVGPDPRGTGEL
-273 VGSNSL
+273 GSNGM
-279 PPVDEGMKW
+279 PPVDDGMKW
-288 ITDFDTAESIGMGLR
+288 ITDFDTADSIGMGLR
-303 IPVTEGDARAGFD
+303 IPITEEDANAGFD

-325 SWDASTTADR
+325 SWDAPTTADR

-347 SLALVDQQMPTNN
+347 SLALVEQQVPTNN

-374 VADSMGVELGSLL
+374 AADSMGVELGASLL
-387 LHPGS
+387 RSGS

-407 FAHIRGADGSEQR
+407 FAHVRGADGSEQR
-420 WSSLM
+420 RSSLM
-425 QAALLALCDSPL
+425 QSALLALCDSPL
-437 LRQLFG
+437 LRQLLG

-468 VDSQPYGLLPVA
+468 VDNQPYGLLPVA
-480 ALDRWISTTD
+480 AFNRWISAPGQD
-490 QDQDKAF
+490 QDQAL
-497 ATWWR
+497 AAWWHA
-502 TQRLTRRRQLS
+502 QRLTRRRQAS

-522 NSVVLLAQEANAF
+522 NPVVFLAQEANAS
-535 RYTLREFPEAS
+535 RYTLREFPEVS
-546 MQQPPV
+546 TQQPPL
-552 PQRLLT
+552 PKRLLS
-558 EALRTLLLT
+558 EAFRTLLLT
-567 SALSTPHEPAWDEV
+567 RALSTPHEPAWDDV

-647 PALPAGVSAPLSRSE
+647 PALPAGVPAPVLRSE
-662 QNKGFVHAPSL
+662 RNKGFVHAPSL

-723 SLTVLL
+723 SLTALL

-755 TGTDRFA
+755 TDTDRFA
-762 DIRDTLTRAEWLAHE
+762 DIRDALTRAERLAHE
-777 VTLLTAQRDQALR
+777 VTVLTVQRDQALR

-801 RERRADTYRAELG
+801 RERRADTYRVELG

-819 AQQAQAAQAQ
+819 VQQAQVAQAQ
-829 VAQAAQVLAQQQAA
+829 VAQAVQVLAQQQAA

-850 QPTVRRYAVQL
+850 QSTVRRYAVQL

-880 HTTAQAQAAAAQ
+880 HTTALAQATAAQ
-892 QAASARDGS
+892 QAVSARDGS

-942 LAKEGGQRGKAMSD
+942 LAKEGGQRGQAMSD
-956 LLAARA
+956 LLAARDT
-962 ALTTRLA
+962 LTTRLA
-969 AQWNEVLK
+969 AQWNEALK
-977 SLPAAAVVDGL
+977 SLPAATVVDGL
-988 ALHRRWTAS
+988 ALHRRWTES

-1027 DFTALVE
+1027 DFMALVE
-1034 ALKAL
+1034 TLKAL

-1086 RTPRSGIGLTHRL
+1086 RTPRSGVGLTHRL
-1099 CTLFSATDGTAPA
+1099 CTLFPATDGTAPA
-1112 GWPTPTLSARAQA
+1112 GWPLTAPSARAQA

-1132 TATLLPNPA
+1132 VATLLPNPA
-1141 QVRCKADYVNQQDGQ
+1141 RVRCKADYVNQQDGQ
-1156 VYQTVESSFTSLGLA
+1156 VYHTVENALTSLGLA
-1171 PLDAVYLTENNTRA
+1171 PLDAVYLAEGSTRA

-1196 VLQQARP
+1196 VLQQTRP
-1203 ATVPPDALIQLQFGR
+1203 TTVPPDAIIRLQFGR
-1218 DNGWGAEIVSVSE
+1218 GNGWSAEIVSVSE

-1260 ADSGLNHE
+1260 ADSGLNHD
-1268 EFAGRTIRALQALAD
+1268 EFADRATRAVQALAD
-1283 ARARLN
+1283 ARARLD
-1289 GLLPPPSSD
+1289 GFLPPPSSD

-1310 LFGLANYGIPSAVPM
+1310 LFGLANYGIPSAVPT

-1348 AQRRLDRIAE
+1348 AQRRLNRVAE
-1358 SDQGFVRASAT
+1358 SEQDFVRANAM
-1369 PEEGRDHDMARL
+1369 PEERRDHDLARL

-1395 TAANAAQL
+1395 IAANATQL

-1448 GSAALRLHVG
+1448 GSAALRFHVG
-1458 QLPFQAQDRWVALPQ
+1458 QLPFQTQDRWVALPQ
-1473 APDKPFARGRLS
+1473 TPDKPFPRGRLS
-1485 LVAQMASAQPL
+1485 LVAQVAAAQLL

-1502 CGLLIDEWVETVPSH
+1502 CGLLIDEWVETVPSPK
-1517 IETTGLAFHYDQ
+1517 ETTGLAFHYDQ

-1545 RRTTWDLNS
+1545 QRTTWDLNS
-1554 LEAVLHETMDLARLR
+1554 LEALMHETMDLARLR

-1596 EGWTWVRAKPEPLS
+1596 EGWAWVRAKPEPLS

-1627 FQGAKAAMFVSAG
+1627 FQGAKLTMFVSVG

-1653 MPKQVMLQWHA
+1653 MPRQVMLQWHA

-1764 SVIDPAIG
+1764 SVID
-1772 A
+1772 

>member
-1 MRPISEGPEIPERVP
+1 
-16 PALLRAWATKL
+16 
-27 RQLQAAHDRAVARA
+27 LQTAHDRAVARA
-41 QAAQRRAALL
+41 QAAQRRLASLL
-51 IRQRALYHAELSRV
+51 RDHALYQAELTRV

-70 ATQETVTRKKTEVA
+70 AAQDAVTRKKTEVA
-84 TLSAQVDEHRTARDA
+84 ALSGQVDEHRVARDA

-123 PVRVET
+123 PVRMET

-142 LLRVYPDDIH
+142 LLRLYPDDIH

-164 ERGGKEFWTHVA
+164 ERRGKEFWAHVA
-176 AAPAGTD
+176 AASAGTD
-183 RQEHIRQ
+183 RQEQIRQ

-196 EQFGTTRAAWIAHV
+196 EQFGTTRASWIAHL
-210 LDPAESRAGTR
+210 LDPSRAETVTR

-235 PDRWVAVG
+235 PDRWVAIG
-243 YRNDAARVT
+243 YRGDAARVT
-252 AWGKAI
+252 AWGNPI
-258 PETVAVGPDPRGIGP
+258 PETVAVGPDPRSTSLPGNNG
-273 VGSNSL
+273 L
-279 PPVDEGMKW
+279 PPVDEGMAW

-303 IPVTEGDARAGFD
+303 IPIIEEDAQAGFD

-325 SWDASTTADR
+325 SWDAPTTAGR
-335 LVRLFDAHHYTG
+335 LVGLFDAHHYTG
-347 SLALVDQQMPTNN
+347 SLALVEQLVPTNN
-360 TAEASAGYRSTGRD
+360 SAEASAGYRSTERD
-374 VADSMGVELGSLL
+374 AAGSMDVELGGSLIR
-387 LHPGS
+387 PGS
-392 DGELLAQALGLPTSV
+392 DGDRLAQALGLSASV
-407 FAHIRGADGSEQR
+407 FAHVRGADGTEQHR
-420 WSSLM
+420 SSLM
-425 QAALLALCDSPL
+425 QAALFALCDSPL
-437 LRQLFG
+437 LRQLLG
-443 AAGADVLRDHFTK
+443 AAGAEVLRDHFAK

-468 VDSQPYGLLPVA
+468 IDNQPYGLLPVA
-480 ALDRWISTTD
+480 ALDRWTSTSD
-490 QDQDKAF
+490 QDQDRAL
-497 ATWWR
+497 AAWWR
-502 TQRLTRRRQLS
+502 AQRPARRRQVP

-522 NSVVLLAQEANAF
+522 NPVVLLAQEANAC
-535 RYTLREFPEAS
+535 RYTMREFPEVS
-546 MQQPPV
+546 NQQPPV

-558 EALRTLLLT
+558 PAFRTLLLT
-567 SALSTPHEPAWDEV
+567 RALSAPHEPAWDE
-581 TALPEPVRQQLLAEV
+581 LMSMPEPVRQQLLAEV

-603 LDAWGTSLAT
+603 LDAWGTSFAA

-619 RQAAPSGIRLGA
+619 RQAAPTGIRLGA

-637 VRRAASLQPV
+637 VRRAAPLQPV
-647 PALPAGVSAPLSRSE
+647 SAPPSGVTAPVSRSA

-683 SGYLSQESNRA
+683 SGYLSQESSR
-694 PGASPF
+694 PSGTSPF

-723 SLTVLL
+723 SLSALL
-729 GYRFERHLHERGL
+729 GYRFERRLHERGL

-762 DIRDTLTRAEWLAHE
+762 DIRNTVTQAERLTQE

-801 RERRADTYRAELG
+801 RERREHTYRAELG
-814 TIATL
+814 AIATL
-819 AQQAQAAQAQ
+819 AQQAQAAQTQ
-829 VAQAAQVLAQQQAA
+829 VTQAAQVLAQQQAA

-850 QPTVRRYAVQL
+850 QPSARRYAVQL

-866 LDEWDNRVEQLTQA
+866 LDDWDNRVEQLTQV
-880 HTTAQAQAAAAQ
+880 HTTALAQAAAAQ
-892 QAASARDGS
+892 QTVSAREGS

-907 AQAKLLNAADPDS
+907 AQARLLNAADPDS
-920 IPAAQQMAVGQETLA
+920 IPAAHQMAARQDALA
-935 AELDRQV
+935 ADLDRQA
-942 LAKEGGQRGKAMSD
+942 LAKEGGQRGKAMAD
-956 LLAARA
+956 LIAARA

-969 AQWNEVLK
+969 TQWNGALK

-997 QQRQAPQSPWDVT
+997 QQRQAPQTPWDVT
-1010 TIPFGNATLG
+1010 TVPFGNTTLG

-1034 ALKAL
+1034 ALTAL

-1052 ESVYQLVQGN
+1052 ESLYQLVQGN

-1099 CTLFSATDGTAPA
+1099 CTLFPATDGTAPV
-1112 GWPTPTLSARAQA
+1112 GWPTSTPSARAQA

-1132 TATLLPNPA
+1132 VATLLSNPA
-1141 QVRCKADYVNQQDGQ
+1141 QVRCKADYVNQQNGQ
-1156 VYQTVESSFTSLGLA
+1156 IYQTVESSLTSLGLA
-1171 PLDAVYLTENNTRA
+1171 PLDAVYLAEGNNRA
-1185 QQAEL
+1185 QQAEI

-1196 VLQQARP
+1196 VLQQTRP
-1203 ATVPPDALIQLQFGR
+1203 ATVPPDAVIRLQFGR
-1218 DNGWGAEIVSVSE
+1218 DNGWGTEIVSVAE

-1236 TTVRRLLSNARSL
+1236 ITVRRLLSNARSV

-1260 ADSGLNHE
+1260 ADSGLDHE
-1268 EFAGRTIRALQALAD
+1268 EFAGRAARALQTLTD

-1289 GLLPPPSSD
+1289 GLLPPPPSD
-1298 DLTANL
+1298 DLTSNL

-1310 LFGLANYGIPSAVPM
+1310 LFDMASFGMPSAAPM
-1325 DIGGTGPEARSLLLT
+1325 DIGGTGSEVRSLLLT
-1340 QARSVVLE
+1340 QSRSVLLE
-1348 AQRRLDRIAE
+1348 AHRRLDRVAE
-1358 SDQGFVRASAT
+1358 SDQAFVRANAT
-1369 PEEGRDHDMARL
+1369 PEERRDHDLARL
-1381 RIIFGQDFLALPRV
+1381 RIIFGQDFLALPRM

-1448 GSAALRLHVG
+1448 GNATLRFQVG
-1458 QLPFQAQDRWVALPQ
+1458 QLPLQAQDRWVALPQ
-1473 APDKPFARGRLS
+1473 APDKPIPRGRLS
-1485 LVAQMASAQPL
+1485 LVAQMSSAQPL
-1496 RFDQAF
+1496 RFDQPFA
-1502 CGLLIDEWVETVPSH
+1502 GLLIDEWVETVPSPS
-1517 IETTGLAFHYDQ
+1517 ETTGVTFHYDQ

-1554 LEAVLHETMDLARLR
+1554 LEAVLQETMDLARLR
-1569 AVAPDSG
+1569 TVAPDSG
-1576 EELIWVEDQLP
+1576 DEVIWVEDQLP
-1587 EGATPLGDG
+1587 EGAAPFGDG
-1596 EGWTWVRAKPEPLS
+1596 ETWNWIRLKPEPLS

-1616 SVFAAGIHQHF
+1616 SVVAAGMHQHYF
-1627 FQGAKAAMFVSAG
+1627 RGAKAPLFVSVG
-1640 DRLFAHVYLDPAR
+1640 DRLFAHLYLDPAR
-1653 MPKQVMLQWHA
+1653 MPRQVMLQWHD
-1664 GNWDHRVYWGENL
+1664 GSWEHRAYWGENL
-1677 IPWGTD
+1677 IAWGTD
-1683 NTVSRQYMG
+1683 NTASRQYMG

-1701 RLEVPAETVG
+1701 RLDVPAATVG
-1711 LEGRIVE
+1711 LEGRIVD

-1729 TWDRSGKRAL
+1729 TWDRAGKRAL

-1751 PALFFT
+1751 PALLFT
-1757 GGTLDFT
+1757 GGTVDFT
-1764 SVIDPAIG
+1764 SVIDPAGG

>member
-1 MRPISEGPEIPERVP
+1 VRPISEGPDIPERVP

-27 RQLQAAHDRAVARA
+27 RQLQVAHDRAVARA

-51 IRQRALYHAELSRV
+51 IRQRALHQAELARV

-70 ATQETVTRKKTEVA
+70 ATQETVTRKRSEVA
-84 TLSAQVDEHRTARDA
+84 ALSAQVDEHRAARDT

-112 TVATTHPLLLF
+112 TVAATHPLLLF

-129 RFAARR
+129 RFVARR

-164 ERGGKEFWTHVA
+164 ERLGKEFWAHVA

-210 LDPAESRAGTR
+210 LDPAQGRTVSR

-243 YRNDAARVT
+243 YRSDAVRVT

-258 PETVAVGPDPRGIGP
+258 PETVAVGPNPGSTGP
-273 VGSNSL
+273 LASNGL

-303 IPVTEGDARAGFD
+303 IPITDEDAQAGFD

-325 SWDASTTADR
+325 SWDAPTTAGR
-335 LVRLFDAHHYTG
+335 LVELFNAHHYTA
-347 SLALVDQQMPTNN
+347 SLALVEQQVPTNN

-374 VADSMGVELGSLL
+374 AADSMVVELGSSLIR
-387 LHPGS
+387 PGS
-392 DGELLAQALGLPTSV
+392 DGELLAQALGLPTAL
-407 FAHIRGADGSEQR
+407 FAHVRGADGAEQR
-420 WSSLM
+420 RSSLV
-425 QAALLALCDSPL
+425 QSALLAICDSAL
-437 LRQLFG
+437 LRQLLG
-443 AAGADVLRDHFTK
+443 ATGADVLRDHFTK

-468 VDSQPYGLLPVA
+468 IDSQPYGLLPVA
-480 ALDRWISTTD
+480 ALDRWTSTTD
-490 QDQDKAF
+490 QDPDRAL

-502 TQRLTRRRQLS
+502 AQRLTRRRHVP
-513 QALQTTVES
+513 QAIQTTVES
-522 NSVVLLAQEANAF
+522 NPVVLLAQEANAF
-535 RYTLREFPEAS
+535 RYTVREFPEVS
-546 MQQPPV
+546 TQQPPV
-552 PQRLLT
+552 PQRLLSP
-558 EALRTLLLT
+558 ALRTLLLT
-567 SALSTPHEPAWDEV
+567 RALSSPHEPAWDEV
-581 TALPEPVRQQLLAEV
+581 TTLSEPVRQQLLAEV

-603 LDAWGTSLAT
+603 IDAWGTSLAT

-619 RQAAPSGIRLGA
+619 RQTAPTGIRLGA

-637 VRRAASLQPV
+637 VRRAAPLQPV
-647 PALPAGVSAPLSRSE
+647 PALPTGVPAPLSRSA

-673 GHAAAAAVLR
+673 GHAATAAVLR
-683 SGYLSQESNRA
+683 SGYLSKESTRA
-694 PGASPF
+694 SGASPF

-723 SLTVLL
+723 SLTALL
-729 GYRFERHLHERGL
+729 GYRFERHLHDRGL

-762 DIRDTLTRAEWLAHE
+762 DIRDTLTRAERLAHE
-777 VTLLTAQRDQALR
+777 VTLLTAQRDQAAR
-790 RAEDARGLKAE
+790 RAEDARGLQVQ
-801 RERRADTYRAELG
+801 RQRQADTYRAELG

-843 KPQGKVI
+843 KPQGKVT

-866 LDEWDNRVEQLTQA
+866 LDEWDNRVEQLTQV
-880 HTTAQAQAAAAQ
+880 HTTALAQAAAAQ
-892 QAASARDGS
+892 QIVNARDSS

-920 IPAAQQMAVGQETLA
+920 IPAAQQMAARQDTLA
-935 AELDRQV
+935 AELDRQA
-942 LAKEGGQRGKAMSD
+942 LAKEGGQRGKAMAD
-956 LLAARA
+956 LIAARA

-969 AQWNEVLK
+969 AQWNEALT

-997 QQRQAPQSPWDVT
+997 QQRQAPQAPWDVT

-1020 FPPPGSP
+1020 FPPPGSA

-1039 DDLVDS
+1039 EDLVDS

-1052 ESVYQLVQGN
+1052 ESVYQIVQGN

-1099 CTLFSATDGTAPA
+1099 CTLFPATDSTAPA
-1112 GWPTPTLSARAQA
+1112 SWPTNSLSPRAQA

-1132 TATLLPNPA
+1132 VATLLPNPA
-1141 QVRCKADYVNQQDGQ
+1141 QVRCKADYVNEQSGE
-1156 VYQTVESSFTSLGLA
+1156 VYQTVESALTSLGLT
-1171 PLDAVYLTENNTRA
+1171 PLDAVYLAEGNTLA

-1196 VLQQARP
+1196 VLQQTRP
-1203 ATVPPDALIQLQFGR
+1203 ATVPPDAIIRLQFGR
-1218 DNGWGAEIVSVSE
+1218 DNGWGPEIVSVSE

-1260 ADSGLNHE
+1260 ADSGLNHD
-1268 EFAGRTIRALQALAD
+1268 EFAGRATRALQALTD
-1283 ARARLN
+1283 ARVRLN
-1289 GLLPPPSSD
+1289 GFLPPPSSD
-1298 DLTANL
+1298 ELTADL

-1310 LFGLANYGIPSAVPM
+1310 LFSLASFGIPSAVPM
-1325 DIGGTGPEARSLLLT
+1325 DMGGTGPDARSMLLT

-1348 AQRRLDRIAE
+1348 AQRRVDRIAE
-1358 SDQGFVRASAT
+1358 SDQGFVRANAT
-1369 PEEGRDHDMARL
+1369 PEERRDHDLARF
-1381 RIIFGQDFLALPRV
+1381 RIVFGQDFLALPRM

-1428 AYVRPGATRLNEAML
+1428 AYVRPGATRLNESML

-1448 GSAALRLHVG
+1448 GSTALRFHVG
-1458 QLPFQAQDRWVALPQ
+1458 QLPFQAQDRWVALPP
-1473 APDKPFARGRLS
+1473 APDQPIPRGRLS
-1485 LVAQMASAQPL
+1485 LVAQMSSAQPL
-1496 RFDQAF
+1496 RFDQPFA
-1502 CGLLIDEWVETVPSH
+1502 GLLIDEWVETVPSPR
-1517 IETTGLAFHYDQ
+1517 ETTGVTFHYDQ

-1534 PQALLLAVPAD
+1534 PQALLLAVPAE

-1554 LEAVLHETMDLARLR
+1554 LEAVLQETMDLARLR

-1576 EELIWVEDQLP
+1576 DELIWLEDHLP
-1587 EGATPLGDG
+1587 EGGAPLGDG
-1596 EGWTWVRAKPEPLS
+1596 ETWTWIRMKPEPLS

-1616 SVFAAGIHQHF
+1616 SVVAAGMHQHYF
-1627 FQGAKAAMFVSAG
+1627 RGAKAALFVSVG
-1640 DRLFAHVYLDPAR
+1640 DRLFAHIYLDPAR
-1653 MPKQVMLQWHA
+1653 MPRQVMLQWHD
-1664 GNWDHRVYWGENL
+1664 GSWEHRAYWGENL

-1701 RLEVPAETVG
+1701 RLEVPAATVG
-1711 LEGRIVE
+1711 LEGRIVD
-1718 GMAFTLFDGMA
+1718 GMAFTLFDGTA
-1729 TWDRSGKRAL
+1729 TWDRAGKRAL

-1751 PALFFT
+1751 PALLFT
-1757 GGTLDFT
+1757 GGTLDFS

>member
-1 MRPISEGPEIPERVP
+1 MRPIAEGPDIPERVP
-16 PALLRAWATKL
+16 PAVLRAWATKL

-51 IRQRALYHAELSRV
+51 IRQRALHQAELARV

-70 ATQETVTRKKTEVA
+70 ATEETVARKKADVA
-84 TLSAQVDEHRTARDA
+84 ALSAQVDEHRSARDA
-99 ATARLLGTDRLSG
+99 ATARLLGTDRLRG

-123 PVRVET
+123 PVCVET

-164 ERGGKEFWTHVA
+164 ERRGKEFRAYVA

-183 RQEHIRQ
+183 RQEQIRQ

-210 LDPAESRAGTR
+210 LDPSQSGAVTR

-252 AWGKAI
+252 AWSKAI
-258 PETVAVGPDPRGIGP
+258 PETVAVGPDPRSTGELGNN
-273 VGSNSL
+273 GM

-303 IPVTEGDARAGFD
+303 IPITEEDAKAGFD

-325 SWDASTTADR
+325 SWDAPTTADR
-335 LVRLFDAHHYTG
+335 LGRLFDAHHYTG
-347 SLALVDQQMPTNN
+347 SLALVEQQVPTNN
-360 TAEASAGYRSTGRD
+360 TAETSAAYRSTERD
-374 VADSMGVELGSLL
+374 AADSMGVELGSSLIRS
-387 LHPGS
+387 GS
-392 DGELLAQALGLPTSV
+392 DGELLAQALGLPNSV

-420 WSSLM
+420 RSSLM
-425 QAALLALCDSPL
+425 QAVLLALCDSPL
-437 LRQLFG
+437 MRQLLG

-480 ALDRWISTTD
+480 ALDRWTSATG
-490 QDQDKAF
+490 QDPDRAL
-497 ATWWR
+497 AIWWHA
-502 TQRLTRRRQLS
+502 QRLTRRRQAS

-522 NSVVLLAQEANAF
+522 NPVVLLAQEANAS

-546 MQQPPV
+546 TQQPPL
-552 PQRLLT
+552 PKRLLT
-558 EALRTLLLT
+558 EAFRTLLLT
-567 SALSTPHEPAWDEV
+567 RALSTPHEPAWDEV
-581 TALPEPVRQQLLAEV
+581 TTLPEPIRQQLLAEV

-619 RQAAPSGIRLGA
+619 RQTAPSGIRLGA

-637 VRRAASLQPV
+637 VRRAAPLQPV
-647 PALPAGVSAPLSRSE
+647 PALPAGVPAPLSQSE
-662 QNKGFVHAPSL
+662 RNKGFVHAPSL
-673 GHAAAAAVLR
+673 GHAVTAAMLR

-723 SLTVLL
+723 SLTTLL
-729 GYRFERHLHERGL
+729 GYRFERRLHERGL

-762 DIRDTLTRAEWLAHE
+762 DIRETLKRAERLAHE
-777 VTLLTAQRDQALR
+777 VTVLTAQRDQALR

-801 RERRADTYRAELG
+801 RERRVETYRVELG

-829 VAQAAQVLAQQQAA
+829 VTQAAQVLAQQQAA
-843 KPQGKVI
+843 TPQGKVI
-850 QPTVRRYAVQL
+850 QHTVRRYAVQL

-866 LDEWDNRVEQLTQA
+866 LDEWDNRVEQLTQVHA
-880 HTTAQAQAAAAQ
+880 TALAQAAAAQ
-892 QAASARDGS
+892 QTVNAREGS

-920 IPAAQQMAVGQETLA
+920 IPAAQQIAIGQETLA

-942 LAKEGGQRGKAMSD
+942 LAKEGGQRGKAMAN
-956 LLAARA
+956 LIAARA

-969 AQWNEVLK
+969 TQWNEALK

-997 QQRQAPQSPWDVT
+997 QQRQAPHSTWDVT

-1027 DFTALVE
+1027 DFTALEE

-1076 EVPPPELDVI
+1076 EVPPPELEVI

-1099 CTLFSATDGTAPA
+1099 CTLFPATDGTAPA

-1125 EPILNAW
+1125 EPILNSW
-1132 TATLLPNPA
+1132 VATLQPNPT
-1141 QVRCKADYVNQQDGQ
+1141 QVRCKADYINQQSGQ
-1156 VYQTVESSFTSLGLA
+1156 VYQTVESALTSLGLA
-1171 PLDAVYLTENNTRA
+1171 PLDAVYLAESNTRA

-1196 VLQQARP
+1196 ALQQTRP

-1218 DNGWGAEIVSVSE
+1218 GDGWGAEIVSVSE

-1236 TTVRRLLSNARSL
+1236 TTVRCLLSNARSL
-1249 DGRDLSLPESP
+1249 DGRDLSLPESSVE
-1260 ADSGLNHE
+1260 SGLNHD
-1268 EFAGRTIRALQALAD
+1268 EFAGRTTRALQSLAD
-1283 ARARLN
+1283 ASARLN
-1289 GLLPPPSSD
+1289 GLLPSSD
-1298 DLTANL
+1298 DLTSDL

-1348 AQRRLDRIAE
+1348 AQRRLNRVAE
-1358 SDQGFVRASAT
+1358 SEQDFARANAT
-1369 PEEGRDHDMARL
+1369 PEERCDHDLARL
-1381 RIIFGQDFLALPRV
+1381 RLIFGRDFLALPRV
-1395 TAANAAQL
+1395 TAANAVQL

-1443 YAETV
+1443 FAESI
-1448 GSAALRLHVG
+1448 GSATLRFQVG

-1473 APDKPFARGRLS
+1473 APDQPFPRGRLS

-1502 CGLLIDEWVETVPSH
+1502 CGLLIDEWIETVPSPK
-1517 IETTGLAFHYDQ
+1517 ETTGLAFHYDQ

-1545 RRTTWDLNS
+1545 QRTTWDLNS

-1627 FQGAKAAMFVSAG
+1627 FQGAKLTMFVSVG

-1653 MPKQVMLQWHA
+1653 MPRQVMLQWHA

-1701 RLEVPAETVG
+1701 RLEVPAGTVG

-1739 QPVGSGEQDPSA
+1739 QPVGSGEQDPSV

>member
-1 MRPISEGPEIPERVP
+1 MRPISEGPDIPERVP
-16 PALLRAWATKL
+16 PALLRAWTTKL

-51 IRQRALYHAELSRV
+51 ISQRALYQAELSWV
-65 NAQIT
+65 NAQIA
-70 ATQETVTRKKTEVA
+70 ATQETVARKKADVA
-84 TLSAQVDEHRTARDA
+84 ALSAQVDEHRTARDA

-112 TVATTHPLLLF
+112 TVATTHPLILF
-123 PVRVET
+123 PVRLET
-129 RFAARR
+129 RFTARR

-152 LDSHEPALTEEE
+152 LDSHEPGLTEEE
-164 ERGGKEFWTHVA
+164 ERRGKEFWTHVA
-176 AAPAGTD
+176 ATPAGSD

-196 EQFGTTRAAWIAHV
+196 EQFGTTRAAWIARV
-210 LDPAESRAGTR
+210 LDPAQAGTVSRRTDSWSRA
-221 RNDSWTRAPHTQVL
+221 PYTQVL
-235 PDRWVAVG
+235 PERWVAIG
-243 YRNDAARVT
+243 YRGDAARLT
-252 AWGKAI
+252 AWGKQI
-258 PETVAVGPDPRGIGP
+258 PETVAVGPDPGSTSP
-273 VGSNSL
+273 LGSNGL

-288 ITDFDTAESIGMGLR
+288 ITDFDTAESVGMGLR
-303 IPVTEGDARAGFD
+303 IPITEEDAQAGFD

-325 SWDASTTADR
+325 SWDAPATATR
-335 LVRLFDAHHYTG
+335 LTQLFDAHHYTG
-347 SLALVDQQMPTNN
+347 GLALVKQQVPTNN
-360 TAEASAGYRSTGRD
+360 TAEASAGYRSTERNA
-374 VADSMGVELGSLL
+374 ADSMGVELGASLIQS
-387 LHPGS
+387 GS
-392 DGELLAQALGLPTSV
+392 DGDLLAKALGLSPSV
-407 FAHIRGADGSEQR
+407 FAHVRGADGAEQR
-420 WSSLM
+420 HASLI
-425 QAALLALCDSPL
+425 QAALLALGDSPL
-437 LRQLFG
+437 LRQLLG
-443 AAGADVLRDHFTK
+443 ATGADVLRDHFMK

-462 PLPVLR
+462 PLPALR
-468 VDSQPYGLLPVA
+468 IDNQPYGILPVA

-490 QDQDKAF
+490 QDQDKAL
-497 ATWWR
+497 ATWWKV
-502 TQRLTRRRQLS
+502 QRLTRRRQVP
-513 QALQTTVES
+513 QAFQTTVES
-522 NSVVLLAQEANAF
+522 NPVVLLAQEANTF
-535 RYTLREFPEAS
+535 RYIKREFPEIS
-546 MQQPPV
+546 TQQPPV
-552 PQRLLT
+552 PQQLLS
-558 EALRTLLLT
+558 EAFRTLLLT
-567 SALSTPHEPAWDEV
+567 RALSTAHDPAWDEL
-581 TALPEPVRQQLLAEV
+581 TTLPEPIRQQLLAET
-596 MDLLTYR
+596 MDVLTYR

-613 RRLAVM
+613 RRLATL
-619 RQAAPSGIRLGA
+619 RQATPTGIRLGA

-637 VRRAASLQPV
+637 VRRAAPLQPV
-647 PALPAGVSAPLSRSE
+647 PTPPADVTAPVSRSA

-683 SGYLSQESNRA
+683 SGYLSQESNRGS
-694 PGASPF
+694 GASPF

-723 SLTVLL
+723 SLTALF
-729 GYRFERHLHERGL
+729 GYRFERHLHERGV

-762 DIRDTLTRAEWLAHE
+762 DIRDTLMRAERLAHE

-790 RAEDARGLKAE
+790 RAEDAHSLKAE
-801 RERRADTYRAELG
+801 RERRAETYRAELH
-814 TIATL
+814 TIDTL
-819 AQQAQAAQAQ
+819 AKQAQAAQTQ
-829 VAQAAQVLAQQQAA
+829 VAQAAQVLAQQQAD

-850 QPTVRRYAVQL
+850 QPTVQRYAVQL
-861 LEARD
+861 LETRD
-866 LDEWDNRVEQLTQA
+866 LDEWENRVEQLTQA
-880 HTTAQAQAAAAQ
+880 HATAVAQAAAAQ
-892 QAASARDGS
+892 QAVSGRDGA

-907 AQAKLLNAADPDS
+907 AQAKLLNAPDPDS
-920 IPAAQQMAVGQETLA
+920 IPAAHKMAVEQDTLA
-935 AELDRQV
+935 AELDRQA
-942 LAKEGGQRGKAMSD
+942 LAKEGGQRGKAMAD
-956 LLAARA
+956 LIAARA

-969 AQWNEVLK
+969 AQWNEALK

-997 QQRQAPQSPWDVT
+997 QQRQAPHTPWDVT

-1099 CTLFSATDGTAPA
+1099 CTLFPATDGTALA
-1112 GWPTPTLSARAQA
+1112 GWPTPTPSARAQA

-1132 TATLLPNPA
+1132 VATLLPNPA
-1141 QVRCKADYVNQQDGQ
+1141 QVRCRADYVHQQDRQ
-1156 VYQTVESSFTSLGLA
+1156 VYQTVESSLTSLGLT
-1171 PLDAVYLTENNTRA
+1171 PIDAVYLAEGDTRA

-1196 VLQQARP
+1196 VLQQTRP
-1203 ATVPPDALIQLQFGR
+1203 ATVPPDALIRLQFGR
-1218 DNGWGAEIVSVSE
+1218 DNGWSAEIVSVSE

-1260 ADSGLNHE
+1260 ADSGLNHD
-1268 EFAGRTIRALQALAD
+1268 EFTARATRALQALTD
-1283 ARARLN
+1283 ARGRLN

-1310 LFGLANYGIPSAVPM
+1310 LFGVANFGIPSAVPM

-1348 AQRRLDRIAE
+1348 AQRRLNRVAKSEQD
-1358 SDQGFVRASAT
+1358 FVRANAT
-1369 PEEGRDHDMARL
+1369 PEERRDHDLARL

-1395 TAANAAQL
+1395 TATNAAQL
-1403 NETFAAGLSLQGQDP
+1403 NESFGASLSLQGQDP
-1418 MAAVTWFQRA
+1418 LAAVTWFQRA
-1428 AYVRPGATRLNEAML
+1428 AYVRPGATRLNEVML
-1443 YAETV
+1443 FAETL
-1448 GSAALRLHVG
+1448 GRATLSFQVG
-1458 QLPFQAQDRWVALPQ
+1458 QLPYQAQDRWVALPS
-1473 APDKPFARGRLS
+1473 APDQSFPRGRVS
-1485 LVAQMASAQPL
+1485 LVAYLSSTQPP
-1496 RFDQAF
+1496 RFDHPFA
-1502 CGLLIDEWVETVPSH
+1502 GLLFDEWVETVPSPR
-1517 IETTGLAFHYDQ
+1517 ETTGVTFHYDQ
-1529 PNNAP
+1529 PNSAP
-1534 PQALLLAVPAD
+1534 PQALLLAVPSD
-1545 RRTTWDLNS
+1545 RRATWDLNS
-1554 LEAVLHETMDLARLR
+1554 LEAVLQETMDLARLR
-1569 AVAPDSG
+1569 TVAPDSG
-1576 EELIWVEDQLP
+1576 DEMIWVEDQLP
-1587 EGATPLGDG
+1587 EGASPFGDG
-1596 EGWTWVRAKPEPLS
+1596 ESWTWIRMKPEPLS

-1616 SVFAAGIHQHF
+1616 SVLAAGVHQHYF
-1627 FQGAKAAMFVSAG
+1627 RGAKTTLFVSVG
-1640 DRLFAHVYLDPAR
+1640 DRLFAHIYLDPAR
-1653 MPKQVMLQWHA
+1653 MPRQVMLQWFD
-1664 GNWDHRVYWGENL
+1664 GSWEHRAYWGENL

-1701 RLEVPAETVG
+1701 RLEVPAATVG
-1711 LEGRIVE
+1711 VEGRIVD
-1718 GMAFTLFDGMA
+1718 GMAFTLFDGTA
-1729 TWDRSGKRAL
+1729 TWDRAGKRAL
-1739 QPVGSGEQDPSA
+1739 QPVGSGEQDASA
-1751 PALFFT
+1751 PALLFT
-1757 GGTLDFT
+1757 GGALNFT
-1764 SVIDPAIG
+1764 SVIDPTIG

>member
-1 MRPISEGPEIPERVP
+1 MRPISEGPDIPERVP

-27 RQLQAAHDRAVARA
+27 RQLQVAHDRAVARA

-51 IRQRALYHAELSRV
+51 IRQRALHQAELARV

-70 ATQETVTRKKTEVA
+70 ATQETVTRKRSEVA
-84 TLSAQVDEHRTARDA
+84 ALSAQVDEHRAARDA

-129 RFAARR
+129 RFVARR

-164 ERGGKEFWTHVA
+164 ERLGKEFWAHVA

-210 LDPAESRAGTR
+210 LDPAQGRTVSR

-243 YRNDAARVT
+243 YRSDAVRVT

-258 PETVAVGPDPRGIGP
+258 PETVAVGPNPGSTGP
-273 VGSNSL
+273 LGSNGL
-279 PPVDEGMKW
+279 PPVDDGMKW

-303 IPVTEGDARAGFD
+303 IPITDEDAQAGFD

-325 SWDASTTADR
+325 SWDAPTTAGR
-335 LVRLFDAHHYTG
+335 LVELFNAHHYTG
-347 SLALVDQQMPTNN
+347 SLALVEQQVPTNN

-374 VADSMGVELGSLL
+374 AADSMGVELGSSLIR
-387 LHPGS
+387 PGS
-392 DGELLAQALGLPTSV
+392 DGELLARALGLPASV

-420 WSSLM
+420 RSSLM

-437 LRQLFG
+437 MRQLLG

-490 QDQDKAF
+490 QDQDKTL

-502 TQRLTRRRQLS
+502 AQRLTRRRQVP
-513 QALQTTVES
+513 QAIQTTVEF
-522 NSVVLLAQEANAF
+522 NPVVLLAQEANAF
-535 RYTLREFPEAS
+535 RYTVREFPEVS
-546 MQQPPV
+546 TQQPPV

-558 EALRTLLLT
+558 DAFRTLLLT
-567 SALSTPHEPAWDEV
+567 RALSSPHDPAWDEV
-581 TALPEPVRQQLLAEV
+581 TTLPEPVRQQLLAEA
-596 MDLLTYR
+596 MDLVTYR
-603 LDAWGTSLAT
+603 IDAWGTSLAT

-619 RQAAPSGIRLGA
+619 RQATPTGIRLGA

-637 VRRAASLQPV
+637 VRRAAPLLPV
-647 PALPAGVSAPLSRSE
+647 PALPAGVTGPVSRSA

-683 SGYLSQESNRA
+683 SGYLSQESDRA
-694 PGASPF
+694 SGTSPF

-723 SLTVLL
+723 SLTALL
-729 GYRFERHLHERGL
+729 GYRFERHLHDRGL

-762 DIRDTLTRAEWLAHE
+762 DIRDTLTRTERLAHE
-777 VTLLTAQRDQALR
+777 VTLLTAQRDQAAR
-790 RAEDARGLKAE
+790 RAEDARGLQVQ
-801 RERRADTYRAELG
+801 RQRQADTYRAELG

-843 KPQGKVI
+843 KPQGKVT

-866 LDEWDNRVEQLTQA
+866 LDEWDNRVEQLTQV
-880 HTTAQAQAAAAQ
+880 HTTALAQAAAAQ
-892 QAASARDGS
+892 QLVSARDGS

-920 IPAAQQMAVGQETLA
+920 IPAAQQMAARQDTLA
-935 AELDRQV
+935 AELDRQA
-942 LAKEGGQRGKAMSD
+942 LAKEGGQRGKAMAD
-956 LLAARA
+956 LIAARA

-969 AQWNEVLK
+969 AQWNEALT

-997 QQRQAPQSPWDVT
+997 QQRQAPQAPWDVT

-1020 FPPPGSP
+1020 FPPPGSA

-1052 ESVYQLVQGN
+1052 ESVYQIVQGN

-1076 EVPPPELDVI
+1076 EVPPPELEVI

-1099 CTLFSATDGTAPA
+1099 CTLFPATDSTAPA
-1112 GWPTPTLSARAQA
+1112 GWPTNAPSARAQA

-1132 TATLLPNPA
+1132 VATLLPNPA
-1141 QVRCKADYVNQQDGQ
+1141 QVRCKADYVNEQSEQ
-1156 VYQTVESSFTSLGLA
+1156 VYETVESALTSLGLA
-1171 PLDAVYLTENNTRA
+1171 PLDAVYLAEGNTRA
-1185 QQAEL
+1185 QQASL

-1196 VLQQARP
+1196 VLQQTRP
-1203 ATVPPDALIQLQFGR
+1203 ATVPPDAIIRLQFGR
-1218 DNGWGAEIVSVSE
+1218 DNNWGADIVSVTE

-1260 ADSGLNHE
+1260 ADSGLNHD
-1268 EFAGRTIRALQALAD
+1268 EFAGRATRALQVLTD
-1283 ARARLN
+1283 ARDRLN

-1298 DLTANL
+1298 ELTADL

-1310 LFGLANYGIPSAVPM
+1310 LFSLASFGIPSAVPM
-1325 DIGGTGPEARSLLLT
+1325 DIGGTGPDARSMLLT

-1348 AQRRLDRIAE
+1348 AQRRVDRTAE
-1358 SDQGFVRASAT
+1358 SDQGFVRANAT
-1369 PEEGRDHDMARL
+1369 PEERRDHDLARF
-1381 RIIFGQDFLALPRV
+1381 RIVFGQDFLALPRM

-1428 AYVRPGATRLNEAML
+1428 AYIRPGATRLNEALL
-1443 YAETV
+1443 YGETV
-1448 GSAALRLHVG
+1448 GSAALRFQVG
-1458 QLPFQAQDRWVALPQ
+1458 QLPFQAQDRWVALPPK
-1473 APDKPFARGRLS
+1473 PDQPFPRGRLS
-1485 LVAQMASAQPL
+1485 LVAQMSSSQPL
-1496 RFDQAF
+1496 RFDQPFA
-1502 CGLLIDEWVETVPSH
+1502 GLLIDEWVETVPSPR
-1517 IETTGLAFHYDQ
+1517 ETTGVTFHYDQ
-1529 PNNAP
+1529 PNNSP

-1554 LEAVLHETMDLARLR
+1554 LEAVLQETIDLARIR

-1576 EELIWVEDQLP
+1576 DEVIWVEDQLP
-1587 EGATPLGDG
+1587 EGAAPLGDG
-1596 EGWTWVRAKPEPLS
+1596 ETWTWTRMKPEPLS
-1610 GTRAHQ
+1610 GRRAHQ
-1616 SVFAAGIHQHF
+1616 SVVAAGMHQHYF
-1627 FQGAKAAMFVSAG
+1627 RGAKAALFVSVG
-1640 DRLFAHVYLDPAR
+1640 DRLFAHIYLDPAR
-1653 MPKQVMLQWHA
+1653 MPRQVMLQWHD
-1664 GNWDHRVYWGENL
+1664 GSWEHRAYWGENL

-1683 NTVSRQYMG
+1683 KTVSRQYMG

-1701 RLEVPAETVG
+1701 RLDVPAATVG
-1711 LEGRIVE
+1711 LEGRIVD
-1718 GMAFTLFDGMA
+1718 GMAFTLFDGTA
-1729 TWDRSGKRAL
+1729 TWDRAGKRAL
-1739 QPVGSGEQDPSA
+1739 QPVGSGEQDSSA
-1751 PALFFT
+1751 PALLFT

-1764 SVIDPAIG
+1764 GVIDPAIG

>member
-1 MRPISEGPEIPERVP
+1 MRPIAEGPDIPERVP
-16 PALLRAWATKL
+16 PAVLRAWATKL
-27 RQLQAAHDRAVARA
+27 RQLQVAHDRAVARA
-41 QAAQRRAALL
+41 QAAQRRAAML
-51 IRQRALYHAELSRV
+51 IRQRALYQAELGQV
-65 NAQIT
+65 NAQFT
-70 ATQETVTRKKTEVA
+70 ATQDLVARKKAEVA
-84 TLSAQVDEHRTARDA
+84 ALSAQVDEYRTARDA

-164 ERGGKEFWTHVA
+164 ERRGKEFWAHVA
-176 AAPAGTD
+176 TAPAGTD

-196 EQFGTTRAAWIAHV
+196 ELFGTARAAWIAKV
-210 LDPAESRAGTR
+210 LNPDQAGTVSHR
-221 RNDSWTRAPHTQVL
+221 DDSWTRAPHTQVL
-235 PDRWVAVG
+235 PDRWVAIG
-243 YRNDAARVT
+243 YRGETARVT
-252 AWGKAI
+252 AWSKAI
-258 PETVAVGPDPRGIGP
+258 SETVAVGPNPRSTGP
-273 VGSNSL
+273 LGSNGL

-288 ITDFDTAESIGMGLR
+288 LTDFDTAESMGMGLR
-303 IPVTEGDARAGFD
+303 IPITEEDARAGFD

-325 SWDASTTADR
+325 SWDARATADR
-335 LVRLFDAHHYTG
+335 LVQLFDAHHYTS
-347 SLALVDQQMPTNN
+347 SLALVEQQVPTNN
-360 TAEASAGYRSTGRD
+360 TADASAGYRSTWRD
-374 VADSMGVELGSLL
+374 ATDSMGVELGASLIR
-387 LHPGS
+387 PGS
-392 DGELLAQALGLPTSV
+392 DGERLTRALGLPTSV
-407 FAHIRGADGSEQR
+407 FAHIRGADGAEQHR
-420 WSSLM
+420 ASLM
-425 QAALLALCDSPL
+425 QSALLALCDSPL
-437 LRQLFG
+437 LRQLVG
-443 AAGADVLRDHFTK
+443 ATGADVLRDHFSK

-468 VDSQPYGLLPVA
+468 VDNQPYGLLPVA
-480 ALDRWISTTD
+480 ALDRWTSTTD
-490 QDQDKAF
+490 QDPDKAL
-497 ATWWR
+497 AAWWR
-502 TQRLTRRRQLS
+502 AQRLTRRRQMP

-522 NSVVLLAQEANAF
+522 NPVVLLAQEANTC
-535 RYTLREFPEAS
+535 RYTLREFPEVS
-546 MQQPPV
+546 IQQPPL

-558 EALRTLLLT
+558 PAFRTLLLT
-567 SALSTPHEPAWDEV
+567 RALSTPHEPAWDEL
-581 TALPEPVRQQLLAEV
+581 TTLPEPVRQLLLAEA
-596 MDLLTYR
+596 MDVITYR

-619 RQAAPSGIRLGA
+619 RQATPTGIRLGA

-637 VRRAASLQPV
+637 VRRTAPLQPV
-647 PALPAGVSAPLSRSE
+647 AALPAGVPAPLSRSD

-723 SLTVLL
+723 SLSALL
-729 GYRFERHLHERGL
+729 GYRFERRLHERGL

-762 DIRDTLTRAEWLAHE
+762 DIRATLTRAEGLARE
-777 VTLLTAQRDQALR
+777 VSLLTAQRDQALR
-790 RAEDARGLKAE
+790 RAEDARGLTAE
-801 RERRADTYRAELG
+801 RERRVDSYRAELG

-829 VAQAAQVLAQQQAA
+829 VAQAAQVLAQQQTA

-861 LEARD
+861 LETRD
-866 LDEWDNRVEQLTQA
+866 LDDWNNRVEQLTQA
-880 HTTAQAQAAAAQ
+880 HTTALAQAAAAQ
-892 QAASARDGS
+892 QAVSAQEGS

-920 IPAAQQMAVGQETLA
+920 IPAAQQMAARQGTLA
-935 AELDRQV
+935 AEFGRQA
-942 LAKEGGQRGKAMSD
+942 LAKEGGQRGKAMAD
-956 LLAARA
+956 LVAARA

-969 AQWNEVLK
+969 AQWNEALK

-997 QQRQAPQSPWDVT
+997 QQRQAPHTPWDVT
-1010 TIPFGNATLG
+1010 TIPFGNTTLG
-1020 FPPPGSP
+1020 FPSTGSP

-1034 ALKAL
+1034 ALKML

-1086 RTPRSGIGLTHRL
+1086 RTPRSGVGLTHRL
-1099 CTLFSATDGTAPA
+1099 CTLFSAADSTAPP
-1112 GWPTPTLSARAQA
+1112 GWPTHTPSARAQA

-1141 QVRCKADYVNQQDGQ
+1141 QVRCKAAYIDQQGGQ
-1156 VYQTVESSFTSLGLA
+1156 VYQTVESSLTSLGLT
-1171 PLDAVYLTENNTRA
+1171 PLDAIYLAEGNNRA

-1196 VLQQARP
+1196 VLQQTRP
-1203 ATVPPDALIQLQFGR
+1203 TTVPPDAVIQLQFGR
-1218 DNGWGAEIVSVSE
+1218 DNGWGTEIVSVTE

-1236 TTVRRLLSNARSL
+1236 GTVRRLLSNARSL

-1260 ADSGLNHE
+1260 ADAGLDHE
-1268 EFAGRTIRALQALAD
+1268 EFAGRATRARQALTD
-1283 ARARLN
+1283 ARGRLN

-1310 LFGLANYGIPSAVPM
+1310 LLGVANFGIPSAVPM
-1325 DIGGTGPEARSLLLT
+1325 NIGGTGPDARSLLLT

-1348 AQRRLDRIAE
+1348 AQRRLDRVAE
-1358 SDQGFVRASAT
+1358 SEQGFVRTTAT
-1369 PEEGRDHDMARL
+1369 PEERRDHDLARF

-1403 NETFAAGLSLQGQDP
+1403 NESFGASLSLQGQDP
-1418 MAAVTWFQRA
+1418 LAAVTWFQRA

-1448 GSAALRLHVG
+1448 GSTALRFHVG
-1458 QLPFQAQDRWVALPQ
+1458 QLPFQAQDRWVALPPK
-1473 APDKPFARGRLS
+1473 PDQFFPRGRLS
-1485 LVAQMASAQPL
+1485 LVAQMSSVQPL
-1496 RFDQAF
+1496 RFDQPFA
-1502 CGLLIDEWVETVPSH
+1502 GLLIDEWVETVPSPR
-1517 IETTGLAFHYDQ
+1517 ETTGVAFHYDQ
-1529 PNNAP
+1529 PNSAP

-1545 RRTTWDLNS
+1545 RRATWDLNS
-1554 LEAVLHETMDLARLR
+1554 LEAVLQETMDLARLR

-1576 EELIWVEDQLP
+1576 DELIWVEDHLP

-1596 EGWTWVRAKPEPLS
+1596 EGWNWVRMKPEPLS
-1610 GTRAHQ
+1610 GRRAHQ
-1616 SVFAAGIHQHF
+1616 SAVAAGIHQHF
-1627 FQGAKAAMFVSAG
+1627 FQGAKLAMFVSVG
-1640 DRLFAHVYLDPAR
+1640 DRLFAHIYLDPAR
-1653 MPKQVMLQWHA
+1653 MPRQVMLQWND
-1664 GNWDHRVYWGENL
+1664 GTWEHRAYWGENL
-1677 IPWGTD
+1677 IPWGAD

-1701 RLEVPAETVG
+1701 RLEVPAATVG
-1711 LEGRIVE
+1711 VEGRIVN

-1739 QPVGSGEQDPSA
+1739 QPVGSGEQDPAA
-1751 PALFFT
+1751 PALLFN
-1757 GGTLDFT
+1757 GGAFDFT

>member
-1 MRPISEGPEIPERVP
+1 MRPITEGSDIPERVP
-16 PALLRAWATKL
+16 PAVLRAWATKL
-27 RQLQAAHDRAVARA
+27 RQLQAAHDRVVARA

-51 IRQRALYHAELSRV
+51 IRQRAQYQAELGQV

-70 ATQETVTRKKTEVA
+70 ATQEVVTRKKAEVA
-84 TLSAQVDEHRTARDA
+84 ALSAQVDEHRAARDA
-99 ATARLLGTDRLSG
+99 ATARLLGTDRLGG
-112 TVATTHPLLLF
+112 TVATSHPLLLF

-135 TGPGTDL
+135 IGPGTDL

-164 ERGGKEFWTHVA
+164 ELRGKEFWAHVA
-176 AAPAGTD
+176 AAPAGAD

-190 GWQRLT
+190 SWQRLT

-210 LDPAESRAGTR
+210 LDPAQPGTVTR
-221 RNDSWTRAPHTQVL
+221 RDDSWTRAPHTQVL
-235 PDRWVAVG
+235 PDRWVAIG
-243 YRNDAARVT
+243 YRSDAARVT
-252 AWGKAI
+252 AWGRPI
-258 PETVAVGPDPRGIGP
+258 PETVAVGPDPRSTSQLGNNGM
-273 VGSNSL
+273 
-279 PPVDEGMKW
+279 PPVDEGIRW
-288 ITDFDTAESIGMGLR
+288 ITDFDQAESIGMGLR
-303 IPVTEGDARAGFD
+303 IPVAEENAQAGFD

-325 SWDASTTADR
+325 SWDAPTTAGR
-335 LVRLFDAHHYTG
+335 LVELFDAHHYTG
-347 SLALVDQQMPTNN
+347 SLALVEQLAPTNN
-360 TAEASAGYRSTGRD
+360 TADAPAGFRSTSRNA
-374 VADSMGVELGSLL
+374 ADSMGVELGASLIR
-387 LHPGS
+387 PGS
-392 DGELLAQALGLPTSV
+392 DGELLAQALGLPASV
-407 FAHIRGADGSEQR
+407 FAHVRGADRSEQR
-420 WSSLM
+420 LASLM
-425 QAALLALCDSPL
+425 QAAILTICDSPL
-437 LRQLFG
+437 LRQLIG
-443 AAGADVLRDHFTK
+443 ATGIDALRDHFTK

-468 VDSQPYGLLPVA
+468 VDKQPYGLLPVA
-480 ALDRWISTTD
+480 ALDRWTSATD
-490 QDQDKAF
+490 QDPDRAL
-497 ATWWR
+497 AAWWR
-502 TQRLTRRRQLS
+502 AQRLTRRRQVP

-522 NSVVLLAQEANAF
+522 NPVVLLAQEANTC
-535 RYTLREFPEAS
+535 RYTLREFPEVS
-546 MQQPPV
+546 TRQPPV
-552 PQRLLT
+552 PQPLLT
-558 EALRTLLLT
+558 PAFRALLLAR
-567 SALSTPHEPAWDEV
+567 ALSTPHEPAWDEL

-596 MDLLTYR
+596 MDVLTYR

-619 RQAAPSGIRLGA
+619 RQATPTGIRLGA

-637 VRRAASLQPV
+637 VRRAAPLQPV
-647 PALPAGVSAPLSRSE
+647 PTPPAGVTAPVSRSA

-683 SGYLSQESNRA
+683 SGYLSQEANRA
-694 PGASPF
+694 TGAAPF

-723 SLTVLL
+723 SLSTLL

-742 DRYIQRFRALTSF
+742 DRYIQQFRALTSF
-755 TGTDRFA
+755 TYSDRFA
-762 DIRDTLTRAEWLAHE
+762 DIRDTVMRAEKLAQE

-801 RERRADTYRAELG
+801 RERREQTYRAALG

-829 VAQAAQVLAQQQAA
+829 VTQAAQVLAQQQAA

-850 QPTVRRYAVQL
+850 QPSARRYAVQL

-866 LDEWDNRVEQLTQA
+866 LDDWENRVDQLTQA
-880 HTTAQAQAAAAQ
+880 QATAVAQAAAAQ
-892 QAASARDGS
+892 QTVSAQEGS

-907 AQAKLLNAADPDS
+907 SQAKLLNAADPDS
-920 IPAAQQMAVGQETLA
+920 IPAAQQMAVRQDTLA
-935 AELDRQV
+935 AELDRQA
-942 LAKEGGQRGKAMSD
+942 LAKEGGQRGKAMTD
-956 LLAARA
+956 LIAARA
-962 ALTTRLA
+962 TLTTRLA
-969 AQWNEVLK
+969 AQWNEALK

-997 QQRQAPQSPWDVT
+997 QQHQAPQTPWDVT
-1010 TIPFGNATLG
+1010 TVPFGNTTLG

-1027 DFTALVE
+1027 DFTALVDV
-1034 ALKAL
+1034 LKTL

-1076 EVPPPELDVI
+1076 EVPPPELEVI

-1099 CTLFSATDGTAPA
+1099 CTLFAATDSTAPA
-1112 GWPTPTLSARAQA
+1112 SWPTNVPSARAQA

-1132 TATLLPNPA
+1132 VATLLPNPA
-1141 QVRCKADYVNQQDGQ
+1141 QVRCKAGYVNQQDGQ
-1156 VYQTVESSFTSLGLA
+1156 VYHTVESSLTSLGLA
-1171 PLDAVYLTENNTRA
+1171 PLDAVYLAEGSTTA

-1203 ATVPPDALIQLQFGR
+1203 ATVPSDAIIRLQFGR
-1218 DNGWGAEIVSVSE
+1218 DNGWGAEIVSVTE

-1236 TTVRRLLSNARSL
+1236 TTVRRLLSNARSV

-1260 ADSGLNHE
+1260 ADSGMDHE
-1268 EFAGRTIRALQALAD
+1268 EFAGRATRALQALTD
-1283 ARARLN
+1283 AQRVLN
-1289 GLLPPPSSD
+1289 SLLPTPPSD
-1298 DLTANL
+1298 DLAADL
-1304 DEVRRA
+1304 DEIRRA
-1310 LFGLANYGIPSAVPM
+1310 LFGLASFGIPSAVPM
-1325 DIGGTGPEARSLLLT
+1325 DIGDAGTDARSLLLM
-1340 QARSVVLE
+1340 QARSVLLE
-1348 AQRRLDRIAE
+1348 AQRRLDHVAE
-1358 SDQGFVRASAT
+1358 TEQGFVRVNAT
-1369 PEEGRDHDMARL
+1369 SEERRDHDLARF
-1381 RIIFGQDFLALPRV
+1381 RMIFGQDFLALPRV
-1395 TAANAAQL
+1395 TAPNAAQL
-1403 NETFAAGLSLQGQDP
+1403 NETFAAGLLLQGQDP

-1448 GSAALRLHVG
+1448 GNAALRFHVG
-1458 QLPFQAQDRWVALPQ
+1458 QLPYQAQDRWVALPPATDQ
-1473 APDKPFARGRLS
+1473 PIPRGRLS
-1485 LVAQMASAQPL
+1485 LVAQMSSARPL
-1496 RFDQAF
+1496 RFDHPFA
-1502 CGLLIDEWVETVPSH
+1502 GLLIDEWVETVPSPR
-1517 IETTGLAFHYDQ
+1517 ETTGVTFHYDQ
-1529 PNNAP
+1529 PNSAP

-1554 LEAVLHETMDLARLR
+1554 LETVLQETMDLARLR

-1576 EELIWVEDQLP
+1576 DEVIWVEDQLP
-1587 EGATPLGDG
+1587 EGAAPLGDG
-1596 EGWTWVRAKPEPLS
+1596 ETWTWIRMTPEPLS

-1616 SVFAAGIHQHF
+1616 SVLAAGMHQHF
-1627 FQGAKAAMFVSAG
+1627 FQGAKAPLFVNVG
-1640 DRLFAHVYLDPAR
+1640 DRLFAHIYLDPAR
-1653 MPKQVMLQWHA
+1653 MPRQVMLQWHD
-1664 GNWDHRVYWGENL
+1664 GSWEHRAYWGENL

-1701 RLEVPAETVG
+1701 RLEVPAATVG
-1711 LEGRIVE
+1711 VEGRIVG
-1718 GMAFTLFDGMA
+1718 GMAFTLFDGTA
-1729 TWDRSGKRAL
+1729 TWDRAGKRAL

-1751 PALFFT
+1751 PALLFT

-1764 SVIDPAIG
+1764 GVIDPAGG

>member
-1 MRPISEGPEIPERVP
+1 MRPIDEGSDIPARVP
-16 PALLRAWATKL
+16 PAVLRAWATKL
-27 RQLQAAHDRAVARA
+27 RQLQLAHDRAVARA
-41 QAAQRRAALL
+41 QAAQRRADLL
-51 IRQRALYHAELSRV
+51 IRQRALYQTELAQV
-65 NAQIT
+65 NARIT
-70 ATQETVTRKKTEVA
+70 ATQETVTRKRAEVA
-84 TLSAQVDEHRTARDA
+84 ALSAQVDEHRIARDA

-164 ERGGKEFWTHVA
+164 ERRGKEFWAHVT

-196 EQFGTTRAAWIAHV
+196 EQFGTTRAAWIAHA
-210 LDPAESRAGTR
+210 LDPAQAGAVTR
-221 RNDSWTRAPHTQVL
+221 KNESWTRAPYTKVL

-243 YRNDAARVT
+243 YRSDAVRVT

-258 PETVAVGPDPRGIGP
+258 PETVAVGPDPRGTDP
-273 VGSNSL
+273 LGSNGM
-279 PPVDEGMKW
+279 PPIDEGIRW
-288 ITDFDTAESIGMGLR
+288 ITDFDRAESIGMGLR
-303 IPVTEGDARAGFD
+303 IPIGEEDAQAGFD

-325 SWDASTTADR
+325 SWDAPTTAGR
-335 LVRLFDAHHYTG
+335 LVELFDAHHYTG
-347 SLALVDQQMPTNN
+347 SLALVEQQVPTNN
-360 TAEASAGYRSTGRD
+360 TADTPAGYRSTTRNA
-374 VADSMGVELGSLL
+374 ADSMGVELGASLIR
-387 LHPGS
+387 PGS
-392 DGELLAQALGLPTSV
+392 DGELLAQALGLPVSV
-407 FAHIRGADGSEQR
+407 FGHVRGADGAEQR
-420 WSSLM
+420 RASLM
-425 QAALLALCDSPL
+425 QTALLAICDSPL
-437 LRQLFG
+437 LRQLLS
-443 AAGADVLRDHFTK
+443 ATGADVLRDHVAR

-468 VDSQPYGLLPVA
+468 IDSQPYGVLPVA
-480 ALDRWISTTD
+480 ALERWTSTTD
-490 QDQDKAF
+490 QDPDRTLA
-497 ATWWR
+497 AWWR
-502 TQRLTRRRQLS
+502 AQRLTRRRQVP

-522 NSVVLLAQEANAF
+522 NPVVLLAQEANAF
-535 RYTLREFPEAS
+535 RYTLREFPEVS
-546 MQQPPV
+546 TQQPPV
-552 PQRLLT
+552 PQRLLNQ
-558 EALRTLLLT
+558 ALRTLLFT
-567 SALSTPHEPAWDEV
+567 RALSPPHEPALDELS
-581 TALPEPVRQQLLAEV
+581 TLPESIRQQLLAEA
-596 MDLLTYR
+596 MDVITYR

-619 RQAAPSGIRLGA
+619 RQAAPTGIRLGA

-637 VRRAASLQPV
+637 VRRAVPLLPV
-647 PALPAGVSAPLSRSE
+647 PAVPADVTAPVSRSA

-694 PGASPF
+694 SGTSPF

-723 SLTVLL
+723 SLTALL
-729 GYRFERHLHERGL
+729 GYRFERLLHERGL
-742 DRYIQRFRALTSF
+742 DHYIQRFRALTSF
-755 TGTDRFA
+755 TGADRFA
-762 DIRDTLTRAEWLAHE
+762 DIRDTLTRTERLAQE
-777 VTLLTAQRDQALR
+777 VTLLTMQRDQALR
-790 RAEDARGLKAE
+790 RAEDARGLQAE
-801 RERRADTYRAELG
+801 RERRSQSYRAALG

-819 AQQAQAAQAQ
+819 TQQAQAAQAQ
-829 VAQAAQVLAQQQAA
+829 VTQAAQALAQQQAA
-843 KPQGKVI
+843 KPEGKVT
-850 QPTVRRYAVQL
+850 QPAARRYAIQL
-861 LEARD
+861 LEPRD
-866 LDEWDNRVEQLTQA
+866 LDAWDNRVEQLTQA
-880 HTTAQAQAAAAQ
+880 QATAVAQAAAAQ
-892 QAASARDGS
+892 QIVSAQEGS

-920 IPAAQQMAVGQETLA
+920 IPAAQQLALRHDTLA
-935 AELDRQV
+935 AELDRQA
-942 LAKEGGQRGKAMSD
+942 LAKEGGQRGKAMAD

-969 AQWNEVLK
+969 AQWNEALK

-997 QQRQAPQSPWDVT
+997 QQRQAPQTPWDVT
-1010 TIPFGNATLG
+1010 TVPFGNATLG
-1020 FPPPGSP
+1020 FPPPGSA

-1034 ALKAL
+1034 ILKAL

-1076 EVPPPELDVI
+1076 EVPPPELEVI

-1099 CTLFSATDGTAPA
+1099 CTLFPATDSAAPA
-1112 GWPTPTLSARAQA
+1112 SWPTNSPSVRAQA

-1132 TATLLPNPA
+1132 VATLLPNPA
-1141 QVRCKADYVNQQDGQ
+1141 QVRCKADYLNEQSGQ
-1156 VYQTVESSFTSLGLA
+1156 MYQTVESSLTSLGLA
-1171 PLDAVYLTENNTRA
+1171 PLDAIYLAEGSTNA
-1185 QQAEL
+1185 QQAAL

-1196 VLQQARP
+1196 VLQQSRP
-1203 ATVPPDALIQLQFGR
+1203 AAVPPDAIIRLQFGR
-1218 DNGWGAEIVSVSE
+1218 DTGWGAEMVSVTE

-1236 TTVRRLLSNARSL
+1236 TAVRRLLSNARSL

-1260 ADSGLNHE
+1260 AGSGLDHV
-1268 EFAGRTIRALQALAD
+1268 EFAGRVTRSVQALTD
-1283 ARARLN
+1283 AHRMLK
-1289 GLLPPPSSD
+1289 GLLPAPPSD

-1310 LFGLANYGIPSAVPM
+1310 LFALANFGIPSAVPM
-1325 DIGGTGPEARSLLLT
+1325 DIGGTGSDARSALLT
-1340 QARSVVLE
+1340 QARSVLLE
-1348 AQRRLDRIAE
+1348 TQRRLDRVAE
-1358 SDQGFVRASAT
+1358 SDQGFVRATAT
-1369 PEEGRDHDMARL
+1369 PEEQRDHDLARF
-1381 RIIFGQDFLALPRV
+1381 RIIFGQDFLALPRM

-1403 NETFAAGLSLQGQDP
+1403 NETFAASLSLQGQDP

-1428 AYVRPGATRLNEAML
+1428 AYVRPGVTRLNEALL
-1443 YAETV
+1443 YGETV
-1448 GSAALRLHVG
+1448 GSAALRFQVG
-1458 QLPFQAQDRWVALPQ
+1458 QLPFQAQDRWVALP
-1473 APDKPFARGRLS
+1473 PKPEQPFPRGRVS
-1485 LVAQMASAQPL
+1485 LVAQMSSAQPL
-1496 RFDQAF
+1496 RFDQPFA
-1502 CGLLIDEWVETVPSH
+1502 GLLIDEWVETVPSPR
-1517 IETTGLAFHYDQ
+1517 ETTGVTFHYDQ

-1554 LEAVLHETMDLARLR
+1554 LEAILQETMDLARLR

-1576 EELIWVEDQLP
+1576 DEMIWVEDQLP
-1587 EGATPLGDG
+1587 EGAAPLGDG
-1596 EGWTWVRAKPEPLS
+1596 ETWNWIRMKPEPLS

-1616 SVFAAGIHQHF
+1616 SVLAAGMHQHF
-1627 FQGAKAAMFVSAG
+1627 FQGAKTPLFVTVG
-1640 DRLFAHVYLDPAR
+1640 DRLFAHIYLDPAR
-1653 MPKQVMLQWHA
+1653 MPRQVMLQWHD
-1664 GNWDHRVYWGENL
+1664 GTWEHRAYWGENL

-1701 RLEVPAETVG
+1701 RLEVPAATVG
-1711 LEGRIVE
+1711 LEGRIVG

-1729 TWDRSGKRAL
+1729 TWDRAGKRAL
-1739 QPVGSGEQDPSA
+1739 QPVGAGEQDPSA
-1751 PALFFT
+1751 PALLFP

>member
-1 MRPISEGPEIPERVP
+1 MRPIAEGPDIPERVP
-16 PALLRAWATKL
+16 PALLRAWATQL

-51 IRQRALYHAELSRV
+51 IRQRALHQAELARV

-70 ATQETVTRKKTEVA
+70 ATQETVTRKKAEVA
-84 TLSAQVDEHRTARDA
+84 ALSAQVDEHRAARDA

-112 TVATTHPLLLF
+112 TVTTTHPLLLF

-164 ERGGKEFWTHVA
+164 ERRGREFWAHVA
-176 AAPAGTD
+176 AAPTGTD

-190 GWQRLT
+190 DWQRLT
-196 EQFGTTRAAWIAHV
+196 EQFGTTRAAWIARV
-210 LDPAESRAGTR
+210 LDPAQGRTVSR

-243 YRNDAARVT
+243 YRSDAARVT

-258 PETVAVGPDPRGIGP
+258 PETVAVGPDPRSTGP
-273 VGSNSL
+273 LGSNGL
-279 PPVDEGMKW
+279 PAVDDGMKW
-288 ITDFDTAESIGMGLR
+288 IMDFDRAESIGMSLR
-303 IPVTEGDARAGFD
+303 IPITEEDAQAGFD

-325 SWDASTTADR
+325 SWDAPTTAGR
-335 LVRLFDAHHYTG
+335 LVELFDAHHYTG
-347 SLALVDQQMPTNN
+347 NLALVEQQAPTNN
-360 TAEASAGYRSTGRD
+360 TADTPAGYRSTERNA
-374 VADSMGVELGSLL
+374 ADSMGVELGASLIR
-387 LHPGS
+387 PGS
-392 DGELLAQALGLPTSV
+392 DGEWLAQALGLPASV
-407 FAHIRGADGSEQR
+407 FAHVRGADGAEQR
-420 WSSLM
+420 RSSLM
-425 QAALLALCDSPL
+425 QTALLAICDSPL
-437 LRQLFG
+437 LRQLLG
-443 AAGADVLRDHFTK
+443 ATGADVLRDHFAK

-468 VDSQPYGLLPVA
+468 VDKQPYGLLPVA
-480 ALDRWISTTD
+480 ALDRWTSTTD
-490 QDQDKAF
+490 QDPDRPLA
-497 ATWWR
+497 AWWR
-502 TQRLTRRRQLS
+502 AQRLTRRRQVP
-513 QALQTTVES
+513 QALQTTLES
-522 NSVVLLAQEANAF
+522 NPVVLLAQEGNAC
-535 RYTLREFPEAS
+535 RYTLREFPEVS
-546 MQQPPV
+546 IQQPPV

-558 EALRTLLLT
+558 QALRTLLLT
-567 SALSTPHEPAWDEV
+567 RALSTLHEPAWDEL
-581 TALPEPVRQQLLAEV
+581 TTLPEPVRQQLLAEA
-596 MDLLTYR
+596 MDLVTYR

-619 RQAAPSGIRLGA
+619 RQAAPTGIRLGA

-637 VRRAASLQPV
+637 IRRAAPVQPV
-647 PALPAGVSAPLSRSE
+647 PTPPDGVTAPVSRSA

-694 PGASPF
+694 SGTSPF

-723 SLTVLL
+723 SLSALL
-729 GYRFERHLHERGL
+729 GYRFERILHERGL

-755 TGTDRFA
+755 TDTDRFA
-762 DIRDTLTRAEWLAHE
+762 DIRDTITRAERLARE

-790 RAEDARGLKAE
+790 RVEDARGLKAE

-843 KPQGKVI
+843 KPQGKVT

-866 LDEWDNRVEQLTQA
+866 LDEWDNRVDQLTQV
-880 HTTAQAQAAAAQ
+880 HTTALAQAVAAQ
-892 QAASARDGS
+892 QIVSARDGS

-920 IPAAQQMAVGQETLA
+920 IPAAQQMATRQDTLA
-935 AELDRQV
+935 AELDRQA
-942 LAKEGGQRGKAMSD
+942 LAKEGGQRGKAMAD
-956 LLAARA
+956 LIAARA
-962 ALTTRLA
+962 TLTTRLA
-969 AQWNEVLK
+969 AQWNDALK

-997 QQRQAPQSPWDVT
+997 QQRQAPQTPWDVT
-1010 TIPFGNATLG
+1010 TVPFGNATLG
-1020 FPPPGSP
+1020 FPPPGSA

-1034 ALKAL
+1034 ILKAL

-1076 EVPPPELDVI
+1076 EVPPPELEVI

-1099 CTLFSATDGTAPA
+1099 CTLFPATDSTAPA
-1112 GWPTPTLSARAQA
+1112 SWPTNSPSARAQA

-1132 TATLLPNPA
+1132 VATLLPNPA
-1141 QVRCKADYVNQQDGQ
+1141 QVRCKADYLNEQSGQ
-1156 VYQTVESSFTSLGLA
+1156 MYQTVESSLTSLGLT
-1171 PLDAVYLTENNTRA
+1171 PLDAIYLAEGSTNA
-1185 QQAEL
+1185 QQAAL

-1196 VLQQARP
+1196 VLQQSRP
-1203 ATVPPDALIQLQFGR
+1203 ASVPSDAIIRLQFGR
-1218 DNGWGAEIVSVSE
+1218 DNAWSAEMVSVTE

-1236 TTVRRLLSNARSL
+1236 TTVRGLLSNARSL

-1260 ADSGLNHE
+1260 AGSGLDHV
-1268 EFAGRTIRALQALAD
+1268 EFAGRVTRSVQALTD
-1283 ARARLN
+1283 AHRLLN
-1289 GLLPPPSSD
+1289 GLLPTPPSD

-1310 LFGLANYGIPSAVPM
+1310 LFALASFGIPSAVPM
-1325 DIGGTGPEARSLLLT
+1325 DIGGTGSETRSMLLT

-1348 AQRRLDRIAE
+1348 AQRRLVRVAE
-1358 SDQGFVRASAT
+1358 SDQGFVRANAT
-1369 PEEGRDHDMARL
+1369 PEEQRDHDLARF
-1381 RIIFGQDFLALPRV
+1381 RIIFGQDFLALPRM
-1395 TAANAAQL
+1395 TAANAAKL
-1403 NETFAAGLSLQGQDP
+1403 NETFAASLSLQGQDP

-1428 AYVRPGATRLNEAML
+1428 AYVRPGATRLNEALL
-1443 YAETV
+1443 YGETV
-1448 GSAALRLHVG
+1448 GSTALRFQVG
-1458 QLPFQAQDRWVALPQ
+1458 QLPFQAQDRWVALPPK
-1473 APDKPFARGRLS
+1473 PDQPFPRGRVS
-1485 LVAQMASAQPL
+1485 LVAQMPSAQPL
-1496 RFDQAF
+1496 RFDQPFA
-1502 CGLLIDEWVETVPSH
+1502 GLLIDEWVETVPSPR
-1517 IETTGLAFHYDQ
+1517 ETTGVTFHYDQ

-1545 RRTTWDLNS
+1545 RRTVWDLNS
-1554 LEAVLHETMDLARLR
+1554 LEAVLQETMDLARLR

-1576 EELIWVEDQLP
+1576 DEMIWVEDQLP
-1587 EGATPLGDG
+1587 EGAAPLGDG
-1596 EGWTWVRAKPEPLS
+1596 ETWNWIRMKPEPLS

-1616 SVFAAGIHQHF
+1616 SVLAAGTHQHF
-1627 FQGAKAAMFVSAG
+1627 FLGAKTSLFVNVG
-1640 DRLFAHVYLDPAR
+1640 DRLFAHIYLDPAR
-1653 MPKQVMLQWHA
+1653 MPRQVMLQWHD
-1664 GNWDHRVYWGENL
+1664 GTWEHRAYWGENL

-1701 RLEVPAETVG
+1701 RLEVPAATVG
-1711 LEGRIVE
+1711 LEGRIVG

-1729 TWDRSGKRAL
+1729 TWDRAGKRAV

-1751 PALFFT
+1751 PALLFP

>member
-1 MRPISEGPEIPERVP
+1 M
-16 PALLRAWATKL
+16 
-27 RQLQAAHDRAVARA
+27 
-41 QAAQRRAALL
+41 
-51 IRQRALYHAELSRV
+51 
-65 NAQIT
+65 
-70 ATQETVTRKKTEVA
+70 
-84 TLSAQVDEHRTARDA
+84 
-99 ATARLLGTDRLSG
+99 
-112 TVATTHPLLLF
+112 
-123 PVRVET
+123 
-129 RFAARR
+129 
-135 TGPGTDL
+135 
-142 LLRVYPDDIH
+142 
-152 LDSHEPALTEEE
+152 
-164 ERGGKEFWTHVA
+164 
-176 AAPAGTD
+176 
-183 RQEHIRQ
+183 
-190 GWQRLT
+190 
-196 EQFGTTRAAWIAHV
+196 
-210 LDPAESRAGTR
+210 
-221 RNDSWTRAPHTQVL
+221 
-235 PDRWVAVG
+235 
-243 YRNDAARVT
+243 
-252 AWGKAI
+252 
-258 PETVAVGPDPRGIGP
+258 
-273 VGSNSL
+273 
-279 PPVDEGMKW
+279 PPVDDGMKW

-303 IPVTEGDARAGFD
+303 IPITEEDAQAGFD

-325 SWDASTTADR
+325 SWDAPTTADR

-347 SLALVDQQMPTNN
+347 SLALVEQQVPTNN

-374 VADSMGVELGSLL
+374 AADSMGVELGASLL
-387 LHPGS
+387 SPGS
-392 DGELLAQALGLPTSV
+392 DGELLVKALGLPTSV
-407 FAHIRGADGSEQR
+407 FAHVRGADGSEQR
-420 WSSLM
+420 RSSLM
-425 QAALLALCDSPL
+425 QSALLALCDSPL
-437 LRQLFG
+437 LRQLLG
-443 AAGADVLRDHFTK
+443 AAGADVVRDHFTK

-480 ALDRWISTTD
+480 ALDRWISATGED
-490 QDQDKAF
+490 QDRAL
-497 ATWWR
+497 AIWWR
-502 TQRLTRRRQLS
+502 RQRLTRRRQAS

-522 NSVVLLAQEANAF
+522 NPVVLLALEANAS
-535 RYTLREFPEAS
+535 RYTLREFPEVS
-546 MQQPPV
+546 TQQPPL
-552 PQRLLT
+552 PKRLLT
-558 EALRTLLLT
+558 EAFRSLLLT
-567 SALSTPHEPAWDEV
+567 RALSTPHEPAWDDV
-581 TALPEPVRQQLLAEV
+581 MALPEPVRQQLLAEV

-647 PALPAGVSAPLSRSE
+647 PALPTGVPAPLSRSE
-662 QNKGFVHAPSL
+662 RNKGFVHAPSL

-723 SLTVLL
+723 SLTALL

-762 DIRDTLTRAEWLAHE
+762 DIRDTLTRAERLAHE
-777 VTLLTAQRDQALR
+777 VTVLTAQRDQALR

-801 RERRADTYRAELG
+801 RERHVDTYRAELG
-814 TIATL
+814 MIATL
-819 AQQAQAAQAQ
+819 VQQAQAAQAQ
-829 VAQAAQVLAQQQAA
+829 VAQAVQALAQQQAT

-880 HTTAQAQAAAAQ
+880 HTTAQAHAAAAQ
-892 QAASARDGS
+892 QAVSARDGA

-920 IPAAQQMAVGQETLA
+920 IPAAQQMAVGQESLA

-942 LAKEGGQRGKAMSD
+942 LAKEGGQRGKATSD

-962 ALTTRLA
+962 SLTTRLA
-969 AQWNEVLK
+969 AQWNEALK
-977 SLPAAAVVDGL
+977 SLSAAAVVDGL

-1020 FPPPGSP
+1020 FPPIGSP
-1027 DFTALVE
+1027 DFTALLE

-1086 RTPRSGIGLTHRL
+1086 RTPRSGVGLTHRL
-1099 CTLFSATDGTAPA
+1099 CTLFPATDGTVPA
-1112 GWPTPTLSARAQA
+1112 GWPTTAPSARAQA
-1125 EPILNAW
+1125 EPVLNAW
-1132 TATLLPNPA
+1132 VATLLPNPV

-1156 VYQTVESSFTSLGLA
+1156 VYHTVENALTSLGLA
-1171 PLDAVYLTENNTRA
+1171 PLDAVYLAEGSTRA

-1196 VLQQARP
+1196 VLQQTRP
-1203 ATVPPDALIQLQFGR
+1203 ATVPPDAIIRLQFGR
-1218 DNGWGAEIVSVSE
+1218 GNDWSAELISVSE

-1260 ADSGLNHE
+1260 ADSGLSHD
-1268 EFAGRTIRALQALAD
+1268 EFADRATRAVQALAD

-1348 AQRRLDRIAE
+1348 AQRRLNRVAE
-1358 SDQGFVRASAT
+1358 SEQDFVPTNAT
-1369 PEEGRDHDMARL
+1369 PEERRDHDLARL

-1395 TAANAAQL
+1395 TAINAAQL

-1448 GSAALRLHVG
+1448 GSAALRFHVG

-1473 APDKPFARGRLS
+1473 ATDKPFPRGRLS

-1502 CGLLIDEWVETVPSH
+1502 CGLLIDEWVETVPSPK
-1517 IETTGLAFHYDQ
+1517 ETTGVAFHYDQ
-1529 PNNAP
+1529 PNNAL

-1545 RRTTWDLNS
+1545 HRTTWDLNS
-1554 LEAVLHETMDLARLR
+1554 LEALMHETMDLARLR
-1569 AVAPDSG
+1569 AVPPDSG

-1596 EGWTWVRAKPEPLS
+1596 EGWTWVRTKPEPLS

-1616 SVFAAGIHQHF
+1616 SVFAAGMHQHF
-1627 FQGAKAAMFVSAG
+1627 FQGAKLAMFVSVG

-1653 MPKQVMLQWHA
+1653 MPRQVMLQWHA

>member
-1 MRPISEGPEIPERVP
+1 MRPISEGPDIPERVP

-27 RQLQAAHDRAVARA
+27 RQLQTAHDRAVARA

-51 IRQRALYHAELSRV
+51 IRQRALHQAELSRV
-65 NAQIT
+65 NDQIT
-70 ATQETVTRKKTEVA
+70 ATQEMVTRKKAEVA
-84 TLSAQVDEHRTARDA
+84 ALSAQVDEHRTARDA
-99 ATARLLGTDRLSG
+99 ATTRLLGTDRLSG

-164 ERGGKEFWTHVA
+164 ERRGKEFLAHVA

-210 LDPAESRAGTR
+210 LDPSQSETVTR

-243 YRNDAARVT
+243 YRSDAERVT

-258 PETVAVGPDPRGIGP
+258 PETVAVGPDPRSTGQL
-273 VGSNSL
+273 GSNGM

-303 IPVTEGDARAGFD
+303 IPITEEDAKAGFD

-325 SWDASTTADR
+325 SWDAPTTAGR
-335 LVRLFDAHHYTG
+335 LVELFDAHHYTG
-347 SLALVDQQMPTNN
+347 SLALVEQQAPTNN
-360 TAEASAGYRSTGRD
+360 TADTPAGYRSTTRD
-374 VADSMGVELGSLL
+374 AADSMSVELGASLIR
-387 LHPGS
+387 PGS
-392 DGELLAQALGLPTSV
+392 DGELLAQALGLPASV
-407 FAHIRGADGSEQR
+407 FGHVRGADRAEQR
-420 WSSLM
+420 RASLM
-425 QAALLALCDSPL
+425 QVALLSICDSPL
-437 LRQLFG
+437 LRQLLG
-443 AAGADVLRDHFTK
+443 ATGADVLRDHVAK

-468 VDSQPYGLLPVA
+468 IDSQPYGLLPVA

-490 QDQDKAF
+490 QDPDQTLA
-497 ATWWR
+497 AWWR
-502 TQRLTRRRQLS
+502 GQRLTRRRQVP
-513 QALQTTVES
+513 QALQTTIES
-522 NSVVLLAQEANAF
+522 NPVVLLAQESNTC
-535 RYTLREFPEAS
+535 RYTLREFPEVS
-546 MQQPPV
+546 IQQPPV
-552 PQRLLT
+552 PQRLLSQ
-558 EALRTLLLT
+558 ALRTLLFT
-567 SALSTPHEPAWDEV
+567 RALSTPHEPALDELS
-581 TALPEPVRQQLLAEV
+581 TLPESIRQQLLTEA
-596 MDLLTYR
+596 MDVITYR

-619 RQAAPSGIRLGA
+619 RQAARTGIRLGA

-637 VRRAASLQPV
+637 VRRAAPLQPV
-647 PALPAGVSAPLSRSE
+647 PAVPAGVTAPVLRSA

-673 GHAAAAAVLR
+673 GHAATAAVLR
-683 SGYLSQESNRA
+683 SGYLSQEAIRA
-694 PGASPF
+694 TGTSPF

-723 SLTVLL
+723 SLTALL
-729 GYRFERHLHERGL
+729 GYRFERLLHEGNL

-762 DIRDTLTRAEWLAHE
+762 DLRDTLTRTERLAQE
-777 VTLLTAQRDQALR
+777 VTLLTMQRDQALR
-790 RAEDARGLKAE
+790 RAEDARGLQAE
-801 RERRADTYRAELG
+801 RERHVQSYRTALG

-819 AQQAQAAQAQ
+819 TQQAQAAQAQ
-829 VAQAAQVLAQQQAA
+829 VTQAAQVLAQQQAA
-843 KPQGKVI
+843 KPEGKVT
-850 QPTVRRYAVQL
+850 QPAARRYAIQL
-861 LEARD
+861 LEPRD
-866 LDEWDNRVEQLTQA
+866 LDDWENRVEQLTQA
-880 HTTAQAQAAAAQ
+880 QATAVVQASIAQ
-892 QAASARDGS
+892 QIVSTQEGS

-920 IPAAQQMAVGQETLA
+920 IPAAQQLVVRHDTLA
-935 AELDRQV
+935 AELDRQA
-942 LAKEGGQRGKAMSD
+942 LAKEGGQRGKAMAD
-956 LLAARA
+956 LIAARA
-962 ALTTRLA
+962 PLTRRLA
-969 AQWNEVLK
+969 AQWNDALK

-988 ALHRRWTAS
+988 ALHRRWMAS
-997 QQRQAPQSPWDVT
+997 QQRQAPQTPWDVT
-1010 TIPFGNATLG
+1010 TVPFGNVTLG
-1020 FPPPGSP
+1020 FPPPGSA

-1034 ALKAL
+1034 ILKAL

-1076 EVPPPELDVI
+1076 EVPPPELEVI

-1099 CTLFSATDGTAPA
+1099 CTLFPATDSAVPA
-1112 GWPTPTLSARAQA
+1112 GWPTNSPSARAQA

-1132 TATLLPNPA
+1132 VATLLPNPA
-1141 QVRCKADYVNQQDGQ
+1141 QVRCKADYINEQSGQ
-1156 VYQTVESSFTSLGLA
+1156 IYQTVESSLTSLGLA
-1171 PLDAVYLTENNTRA
+1171 PLDAVYLAEGSTNA
-1185 QQAEL
+1185 QQAAL

-1196 VLQQARP
+1196 VLQQSRP
-1203 ATVPPDALIQLQFGR
+1203 PAVPPNAIIRLQFGR
-1218 DNGWGAEIVSVSE
+1218 DNSWGVEMVSVTE

-1236 TTVRRLLSNARSL
+1236 TTVRRMLSNARSL

-1260 ADSGLNHE
+1260 ADPGLDHV
-1268 EFAGRTIRALQALAD
+1268 EFAGRVPRSVQALTD
-1283 ARARLN
+1283 AHHILN
-1289 GLLPPPSSD
+1289 GLLPSPPSD

-1304 DEVRRA
+1304 DEIRRA
-1310 LFGLANYGIPSAVPM
+1310 LFALASYGIPSAVPM
-1325 DIGGTGPEARSLLLT
+1325 DIGGTGSDARSVLLT
-1340 QARSVVLE
+1340 QARSVLLE
-1348 AQRRLDRIAE
+1348 TQRRLGRVAE
-1358 SDQGFVRASAT
+1358 SDQALVRANAT
-1369 PEEGRDHDMARL
+1369 AEEQRDHDLARF
-1381 RIIFGQDFLALPRV
+1381 RIIFGQDFLALPRM
-1395 TAANAAQL
+1395 TAANGAQL
-1403 NETFAAGLSLQGQDP
+1403 NETFAASLSLQGQDP

-1428 AYVRPGATRLNEAML
+1428 AYVRPGATRLNEALL
-1443 YAETV
+1443 YGETV
-1448 GSAALRLHVG
+1448 GSAALRFQVG
-1458 QLPFQAQDRWVALPQ
+1458 QLPFQTQDRWVALPPKSDQ
-1473 APDKPFARGRLS
+1473 PFPRGRVS
-1485 LVAQMASAQPL
+1485 LVAQMSSTQPL
-1496 RFDQAF
+1496 RFDQPFA
-1502 CGLLIDEWVETVPSH
+1502 GLLIDEWVETVPSPG
-1517 IETTGLAFHYDQ
+1517 ETTGVTFHYDQ

-1554 LEAVLHETMDLARLR
+1554 LEAVLQETMDLARLR

-1576 EELIWVEDQLP
+1576 DEMIWVEDQLP
-1587 EGATPLGDG
+1587 EGAAPLGDG
-1596 EGWTWVRAKPEPLS
+1596 ETWNWIRMKPEPLS

-1616 SVFAAGIHQHF
+1616 SVLAAGMHQHF
-1627 FQGAKAAMFVSAG
+1627 FQGAKTSLFVNVG
-1640 DRLFAHVYLDPAR
+1640 DRLFAHIYLDPAR
-1653 MPKQVMLQWHA
+1653 MPRQVMLQWHD
-1664 GNWDHRVYWGENL
+1664 GNWEHRAYWGDNL

-1701 RLEVPAETVG
+1701 RLEVPAATVG
-1711 LEGRIVE
+1711 LEGRIVG

-1729 TWDRSGKRAL
+1729 TWDLAGKRAL
-1739 QPVGSGEQDPSA
+1739 QPIGSGEQDPSA
-1751 PALFFT
+1751 PALLFP
-1757 GGTLDFT
+1757 GSTLDFT
-1764 SVIDPAIG
+1764 SIIDPAIG